1 MEKLIK
7 FNGIPLSPKTGIRN
21 IIFDTSRYSAGME
34 AIRGFGTVMSESNL
48 ANIET
53 VNLHFVLRTE
63 ELANLAY
70 IYSLFRT
77 LGVLVVEND
86 YLLDKLGSSL
96 ANSLAEDRMVLHD
109 KVVDKIYGTNTSSEE
124 RFSKIHKRF
133 KSLCMVLDN
142 LSIKSKVNTAD
153 GYDVNMN
160 LSLYKNSFT
169 EEEQKKYMKVFELWL
184 EKTGFDKIKDE
195 IAEQTNKL
203 GNTSIGIDLKYYNVE
218 ALNTIYKNNLITSEF
233 KAFRLQQDAD
243 LKEKVIADE
252 SADNI
257 KKRTT
262 ENKIGL
268 EDEDFN
274 NEDFL
279 SRKLESVTTTI
290 KIPNNCVM
298 EIELITNN
306 NIANIPIKGNSLMEK
321 SIIGLGK
328 TNFSCKLLFKEEEE
342 LSLVQQL
349 KTISDKNII
358 GHKLQIEHPLIQL
371 FDFYS
376 GDILNMSFNSLENQH
391 GIVVTMVFNI
401 NGYRYERESLINN
414 SDSIGDMVFKKK
426 SKNDKLFGSWLE
438 IFNNYLNITKENILN
453 AKIEVPYVSKIGDTT
468 DAINKAKNIE
478 SKIFLNKKISDIT
491 NSFYNSYSWFG
502 KVFPKEIDNLKISDF
517 IKSYST
523 QFTNAYGNLFYA
535 LLELRSVPDNL
546 NVQNKI
552 ESVINYT
559 INPQEG
565 YSNREKITSNL
576 EISTQDI
583 VYGLLNDK
591 AIFKQLIL
599 SDMNSMYNLM
609 NFFDASYFVYKFTK
623 NKYLKKPYRI
633 SNSDK
638 INLSY
643 LEEIVRPIT
652 TEMFN
657 DKINGETG
665 LNKIKRKIFEEFFLR
680 IVDLIE
686 FIDMSGN
693 IELMSQKGTFKYHTC
708 MSFIQKCAG
717 EIINSFL
724 SVLSDGKFIKRITEE
739 IFYDTS
745 EITPSM
751 REEIRLTIK
760 KIKNEYEAYYKNNKK
775 NIEFEIYN
783 IFLLRL
789 TCFNLTENKKGS
801 LDKLTKNEMLN
812 DLLKG
817 TVLCTPML
825 LKSDDRTDTFGLC
838 AETCFGFLGQA
849 ISSYNFKLDSEKLF
863 WQSELKQ
870 QYGNNVDVYNT
881 DCVYIMRTKYED
893 LGEQKGQIIGDL
905 AKKDIDYLYGE
916 RIPRLSL
923 FSLTGRIF
931 YETEM
936 LEGNNNILSLVEQ
949 ERGSF
954 FRDEK
959 YNDIKLDPH
968 KEDSVEY
975 FIPKTN
981 IGNIHIPSDN
991 KQKFTTEFD
1000 IGETKETKIN
1010 TLMKARIIANNDP
1023 FNSLLSINKAV
1034 CDNIDTLFP
1043 DYVIVVNVKEAVEDE
1058 TNEYYVQLKNITSV
1072 SISKNPKTK
1081 IKTANFTISMS
1092 SKGFYNFNM
1101 NDGAFSIKSMQD
1113 GKIRGFIIKPGCEV
1127 RIMLGYNFNNSYSI
1141 FNGLVVGSQE
1151 IGNSLMITC
1160 ADFTSTL
1167 YNFIPGE
1174 EELTNESTLS
1184 NMLVTTAPNENEAE
1198 HNGNDNRHSFS
1209 DKKATNK
1216 DESLTSKIKRF
1227 FKKDNDETPEEN
1239 DFLEA
1244 LRNKKAGI
1252 NNPNMHMFEAYGEER
1267 IDTLAQLGSASY
1279 SAATQI
1285 MLVKMG
1291 YKYRPYFENVFKEE
1305 SLNRDLNYLATN
1317 FQNKIDLT
1325 KAFGSGKQNFEVVGN
1340 SIVNIYDVDLDY
1352 EAYGYVNLN
1361 HSNTISHEGE
1371 TEGPNYRK
1379 SYKVVANNLNPG
1391 EKREYMLQPCQPL
1404 VPSEDYFNNNGSG
1417 AWFGVKRNHKLGFH
1431 AGADYSHVKA
1441 EPSKNVYSVAD
1452 GTVIFVH
1459 KYGDNL
1465 AGNRVRIKH
1474 DDGIITTAYYHLDS
1488 YNVKIGDKV
1497 KKGQVI
1503 GKIGGSGL
1511 KIDSWGKHLHFEV
1524 HVKKTP
1530 ETLKF
1535 FKEQLK
1541 LNKPG
1546 HYIRVLN
1553 KSSDEFYVNP
1563 ELFLK
1568 GQFGIVS
1575 QDTGGTTSSSSYK
1588 GQKGKNQFTVDF
1600 DAANKDYME
1609 YTVNKL
1615 KSLEGFAKKYYTDK
1629 SGKIVGESIGHG
1641 FFDAGVMS
1649 IESIVPKWEYLAYKT
1664 NDPNKRL
1671 EMSESRADEI
1681 LRKGLEYYEN
1691 DIRRRYKGYDNLK
1704 PNEKA
1709 ALLDLAWKYSPG
1721 NKKFRYV
1728 YNFVAQGRIEDAV
1741 KFLLDEE
1748 DGYYVYDEKHRVI
1761 EGLVKRRDYVIETL
1775 RGR

>member
-53 VNLHFVLRTE
+53 VNLHFVLKTE

-109 KVVDKIYGTNTSSEE
+109 KVVDKINGTDTSSEE

-169 EEEQKKYMKVFELWL
+169 EEEQVKYMKVFELWL
-184 EKTGFDKIKDE
+184 EKTGFNKIKDE

-203 GNTSIGIDLKYYNVE
+203 GNTSVGIDLKYYNVE
-218 ALNTIYKNNLITSEF
+218 ALNAIYKNNLITSEF
-233 KAFRLQQDAD
+233 KSFRLQQDAD
-243 LKEKVIADE
+243 LKEKVRTDE

-438 IFNNYLNITKENILN
+438 IYNNYLNITKENLT
-453 AKIEVPYVSKIGDTT
+453 AIEITQTNDFKGVE
-468 DAINKAKNIE
+468 INVNKNN
-478 SKIFLNKKISDIT
+478 FLYKKISEIM
-491 NSFYNSYSWFG
+491 NSYYNSYSWIG
-502 KVFPKEIDNLKISDF
+502 KVFPKEISHLTVMDF
-517 IKSYST
+517 ILSYST
-523 QFTNAYGNLFYA
+523 QFTNAYYKIFNLKTGVNESLNLRNDIDSKIKNEIFEKRYDSNFHSYFYFFNDQNF
-535 LLELRSVPDNL
+535 LNNILNQRSV
-546 NVQNKI
+546 
-552 ESVINYT
+552 S
-559 INPQEG
+559 
-565 YSNREKITSNL
+565 
-576 EISTQDI
+576 
-583 VYGLLNDK
+583 
-591 AIFKQLIL
+591 KQLNL
-599 SDMNSMYNLM
+599 SDMNAMYNIM
-609 NFFDASYFVYKFTK
+609 NYFDAAFLTQ
-623 NKYLKKPYRI
+623 KYLRKSPFNPRIGKK
-633 SNSDK
+633 NSES
-638 INLSY
+638 IEPSF
-643 LEEIVRPIT
+643 LENIIRPIT

-657 DKINGETG
+657 DKITG
-665 LNKIKRKIFEEFFLR
+665 NSLDNRIYRKIYEEFFLR
-680 IVDLIE
+680 MISI
-686 FIDMSGN
+686 IDVLDINEN
-693 IELMSQKGTFKYHTC
+693 IEIISQKGTFKYHSC
-708 MSFIQKCAG
+708 MNFIQKCAG
-717 EIINSFL
+717 ALIQIFNG
-724 SVLSDGKFIKRITEE
+724 VLSDGKFIKRITEE
-739 IFYDTS
+739 VFFDEK

-751 REEIRLTIK
+751 REAVRL
-760 KIKNEYEAYYKNNKK
+760 KIKEISKEIDYYYKNNNK
-775 NIEFEIYN
+775 NIEFTLYN

-789 TCFNLTENKKGS
+789 TCFNLTENKYGS
-801 LDKLTKNEMLN
+801 IDKIAKNEMLN

-817 TVLCTPML
+817 TVLCAPML
-825 LKSDDRTDTFGLC
+825 IKMDNRTDTFGLC
-838 AETCFGFLGQA
+838 VETCFGFLGQA
-849 ISSYNFKLDSEKLF
+849 ISDYNFKLDSEKLF
-863 WQSELKQ
+863 WFSELKQ
-870 QYGNNVDVYNT
+870 QYGNNVDIYNT

-916 RIPRLSL
+916 KIPRLSL

-931 YETEM
+931 YETEI

-1058 TNEYYVQLKNITSV
+1058 TNEYYVQLKNITSI

-1092 SKGFYNFNM
+1092 SKGFYNFNL

-1209 DKKATNK
+1209 DKKATGK
-1216 DESLTSKIKRF
+1216 DESLFSSK
-1227 FKKDNDETPEEN
+1227 DEN

-1340 SIVNIYDVDLDY
+1340 SIINIYDVDLDY

-1431 AGADYSHVKA
+1431 AGADYSYVKA
-1441 EPSKNVYSVAD
+1441 EASKNVYSVAD

>member
-109 KVVDKIYGTNTSSEE
+109 KVVDKINGTNTSSEE

-169 EEEQKKYMKVFELWL
+169 EEEQVKYMKVFELWL

-218 ALNTIYKNNLITSEF
+218 ALNAIYKNNLITSEF
-233 KAFRLQQDAD
+233 KSFRLQQDAD
-243 LKEKVIADE
+243 LKEKVRTDE

-279 SRKLESVTTTI
+279 SKKLESVTTTI
-290 KIPNNCVM
+290 KIPNNCIM

-438 IFNNYLNITKENILN
+438 IYNNYLNITKENLT
-453 AKIEVPYVSKIGDTT
+453 AIEITQTNDFKGVE
-468 DAINKAKNIE
+468 INVNKNN
-478 SKIFLNKKISDIT
+478 FLYKKISEIM
-491 NSFYNSYSWFG
+491 NSYYNSYSWIG
-502 KVFPKEIDNLKISDF
+502 KVFPKEISHLTVMDF
-517 IKSYST
+517 ILSYST
-523 QFTNAYGNLFYA
+523 QFTNAYYKIFNLKTGVNEN
-535 LLELRSVPDNL
+535 LNLRSEIDSKIKNEIYEKRYDSSFNVAFYYFDDQKFL
-546 NVQNKI
+546 NGILNQK
-552 ESVINYT
+552 S
-559 INPQEG
+559 
-565 YSNREKITSNL
+565 
-576 EISTQDI
+576 IS
-583 VYGLLNDK
+583 
-591 AIFKQLIL
+591 KQLNL
-599 SDMNSMYNLM
+599 SDMNAMYNIM
-609 NFFDASYFVYKFTK
+609 NYFDAAFLTRKS
-623 NKYLKKPYRI
+623 LKKAYVNPRI
-633 SNSDK
+633 GKKNSES
-638 INLSY
+638 IEPSF
-643 LEEIVRPIT
+643 LENVIRPIT

-657 DKINGETG
+657 DKINGNS
-665 LNKIKRKIFEEFFLR
+665 LDNRIYRKIFEEFFLR
-680 IVDLIE
+680 MISI
-686 FIDMSGN
+686 IDVLDINEN
-693 IELMSQKGTFKYHTC
+693 IEIISQKGTFKYYSC
-708 MSFIQKCAG
+708 MNFIQKCASALIQIFNG
-717 EIINSFL
+717 
-724 SVLSDGKFIKRITEE
+724 VLSDGKFIKRITEE
-739 IFYDTS
+739 VFYDEK

-751 REEIRLTIK
+751 RETVRL
-760 KIKNEYEAYYKNNKK
+760 KIKEISKEIDYYYKNNNK
-775 NIEFEIYN
+775 NIEFTLYN

-789 TCFNLTENKKGS
+789 TCFNLTENKYGS
-801 LDKLTKNEMLN
+801 IDKIAKNEMLN

-817 TVLCTPML
+817 TVLCAPML
-825 LKSDDRTDTFGLC
+825 IKMDNRTDTFGLC

-849 ISSYNFKLDSEKLF
+849 ISDYNFKLDSEKLF
-863 WQSELKQ
+863 WFSELKQ
-870 QYGNNVDVYNT
+870 QYGNNVDVYNS
-881 DCVYIMRTKYED
+881 DCVYVMRTKYED

-916 RIPRLSL
+916 KIPRLSL

-931 YETEM
+931 YETEI
-936 LEGNNNILSLVEQ
+936 LEGNNGIISLVEQ

-1043 DYVIVVNVKEAVEDE
+1043 DYVIVVNVKETIEDE

-1216 DESLTSKIKRF
+1216 DESLISKVKRF
-1227 FKKDNDETPEEN
+1227 FKKNTDETPEEN

-1291 YKYRPYFENVFKEE
+1291 YKCRPYFENVFKEE

-1340 SIVNIYDVDLDY
+1340 SIINIYDVDLDY

-1361 HSNTISHEGE
+1361 HSNTISHESE
-1371 TEGPNYRK
+1371 EAEGPNYRK
-1379 SYKVVANNLNPG
+1379 SYKVVENNLNPG

-1404 VPSEDYFNNNGSG
+1404 VPSEDYFNNDGSG

-1431 AGADYSHVKA
+1431 AGADYSWVKA

-1488 YNVKIGDKV
+1488 YNVSVGNKV

-1503 GKIGGSGL
+1503 GKIGGSGY
-1511 KIDSWGKHLHFEV
+1511 KINSWGKHLHFEV

-1575 QDTGGTTSSSSYK
+1575 QDNGIPSTSASSYK
-1588 GQKGKNQFTVDF
+1588 GQKGTNQFTVDF

-1609 YTVNKL
+1609 YTVEKL

-1629 SGKIVGESIGHG
+1629 SGKIVGESIGYG

-1649 IESIVPKWEYLAYKT
+1649 VESIVPKWEYLAYKT

-1671 EMSESRADEI
+1671 EMSTSRADEI
-1681 LRKGLEYYEN
+1681 LRKGLEHYEN

-1721 NKKFRYV
+1721 NKKFRTV
-1728 YNFVAQGRIEDAV
+1728 YNFVAKGRIEDAV
-1741 KFLLDEE
+1741 NFLLDEE
-1748 DGYYVYDEKHRVI
+1748 DGYYVYDDKNKVI

>member
-109 KVVDKIYGTNTSSEE
+109 KVVDKINGTNTSSEE

-169 EEEQKKYMKVFELWL
+169 EEEQVKYMKVFELWL
-184 EKTGFDKIKDE
+184 EKTGFNKIKDE

-203 GNTSIGIDLKYYNVE
+203 GNTSVGIDLKYYNVE
-218 ALNTIYKNNLITSEF
+218 ALNAIYKNNLITSEF
-233 KAFRLQQDAD
+233 KSFRLQQDAD
-243 LKEKVIADE
+243 LKEKVRTDE

-290 KIPNNCVM
+290 KIPNNCIM

-401 NGYRYERESLINN
+401 NSYRYERESLINN

-438 IFNNYLNITKENILN
+438 IYNNYLNITKENLT
-453 AKIEVPYVSKIGDTT
+453 AIEITQTNDFKGVE
-468 DAINKAKNIE
+468 INVNKNN
-478 SKIFLNKKISDIT
+478 FLYKKISEIM
-491 NSFYNSYSWFG
+491 NSYYNSYSWIG
-502 KVFPKEIDNLKISDF
+502 KVFPKEISHLTVMDF
-517 IKSYST
+517 ILSYST
-523 QFTNAYGNLFYA
+523 QFTNAYYKIFNLKTGVNESLNLRNDIDSKIKNEIFEKRYDSNFHSYFYFFNDQNF
-535 LLELRSVPDNL
+535 LNNILNQRSV
-546 NVQNKI
+546 
-552 ESVINYT
+552 S
-559 INPQEG
+559 
-565 YSNREKITSNL
+565 
-576 EISTQDI
+576 
-583 VYGLLNDK
+583 
-591 AIFKQLIL
+591 KQLNL
-599 SDMNSMYNLM
+599 SDMNAMYNIM
-609 NFFDASYFVYKFTK
+609 NYFDAAFLTQ
-623 NKYLKKPYRI
+623 KYLRKSPFNPRIGKK
-633 SNSDK
+633 NSES
-638 INLSY
+638 IEPSF
-643 LEEIVRPIT
+643 LENIIRPIT

-657 DKINGETG
+657 DKITG
-665 LNKIKRKIFEEFFLR
+665 NSLDNRIYRKIYEEFFLR
-680 IVDLIE
+680 MISIINVLDINE
-686 FIDMSGN
+686 N
-693 IELMSQKGTFKYHTC
+693 IEIISQKGTFKYHSC
-708 MSFIQKCAG
+708 MNFIQKCAG
-717 EIINSFL
+717 ALIQIFNG
-724 SVLSDGKFIKRITEE
+724 VLSDGKFIKRITEE
-739 IFYDTS
+739 VFFDEK

-751 REEIRLTIK
+751 REAVRL
-760 KIKNEYEAYYKNNKK
+760 KIKEISKEIDYYYKNNNK
-775 NIEFEIYN
+775 NIEFTLYN

-789 TCFNLTENKKGS
+789 TCFNLTENKYGS
-801 LDKLTKNEMLN
+801 IDKIAKNEMLN

-817 TVLCTPML
+817 TVLCSPML
-825 LKSDDRTDTFGLC
+825 IKMDNRTDTFGLC
-838 AETCFGFLGQA
+838 VETCFGFLGQA
-849 ISSYNFKLDSEKLF
+849 ISDYNFKLDSEKLF
-863 WQSELKQ
+863 WFSELKQ
-870 QYGNNVDVYNT
+870 QYGNNVDIYNT

-905 AKKDIDYLYGE
+905 AKKDIDYLYRE

-931 YETEM
+931 YETEI

-1043 DYVIVVNVKEAVEDE
+1043 DYVIVVNVKETIEDE

-1092 SKGFYNFNM
+1092 SKGFYNFNL

-1340 SIVNIYDVDLDY
+1340 SIINIYDVDLDY

-1361 HSNTISHEGE
+1361 HSNTISHESE
-1371 TEGPNYRK
+1371 EVEGPNYRK
-1379 SYKVVANNLNPG
+1379 SYKVVENNLNPG

-1404 VPSEDYFNNNGSG
+1404 VPSENYFNNNGSG

-1431 AGADYSHVKA
+1431 AGADYSYVKA

-1488 YNVKIGDKV
+1488 YNVSVGSRV

-1575 QDTGGTTSSSSYK
+1575 QDNGIPSTSASSYK

-1600 DAANKDYME
+1600 DAANRDYME
-1609 YTVNKL
+1609 YTVEKL

-1629 SGKIVGESIGHG
+1629 SGKIVGESIGYG

-1649 IESIVPKWEYLAYKT
+1649 VESIVPKWEYLAYKT

-1671 EMSESRADEI
+1671 EMSTSRADEI
-1681 LRKGLEYYEN
+1681 LRKGLEHYEK

-1728 YNFVAQGRIEDAV
+1728 YNFVAQGKIEDAV

>member
-169 EEEQKKYMKVFELWL
+169 EEEQAKYMKVFKLWL

-218 ALNTIYKNNLITSEF
+218 ALNAIYKNNLITSEF
-233 KAFRLQQDAD
+233 KSFRLQQDAD
-243 LKEKVIADE
+243 LKEKVRTDE

-438 IFNNYLNITKENILN
+438 IYNNYLNITKENLTALEITPKDN
-453 AKIEVPYVSKIGDTT
+453 YTSFEVKT
-468 DAINKAKNIE
+468 NKNN
-478 SKIFLNKKISDIT
+478 FLYKKISEIM
-491 NSFYNSYSWFG
+491 NSYYNSYSWIG
-502 KVFPKEIDNLKISDF
+502 KIFPKEISHLTVMDF
-517 IKSYST
+517 ILSYST
-523 QFTNAYGNLFYA
+523 QFTNAHYKIFNLKTGVNEN
-535 LLELRSVPDNL
+535 LNLRSEIDSKIKNEIYEKRYDSSFNAAFYYFDDQKFL
-546 NVQNKI
+546 NGILNQR
-552 ESVINYT
+552 S
-559 INPQEG
+559 
-565 YSNREKITSNL
+565 
-576 EISTQDI
+576 IS
-583 VYGLLNDK
+583 
-591 AIFKQLIL
+591 KQLNL
-599 SDMNSMYNLM
+599 SDMNAMYNIM
-609 NFFDASYFVYKFTK
+609 NYFDAALLTRKS
-623 NKYLKKPYRI
+623 LKKAYVNPRI
-633 SNSDK
+633 GKKNSES
-638 INLSY
+638 IEPSF
-643 LEEIVRPIT
+643 LENVIRPIT

-657 DKINGETG
+657 DKINGNS
-665 LNKIKRKIFEEFFLR
+665 LDNRIYRKIFEEFFLR
-680 IVDLIE
+680 MISI
-686 FIDMSGN
+686 IDVLDINEN
-693 IELMSQKGTFKYHTC
+693 IEIISQKGTFKYHSC
-708 MSFIQKCAG
+708 MNFIQKCAG
-717 EIINSFL
+717 ALIQIFNG
-724 SVLSDGKFIKRITEE
+724 VLSDGKFIKRITEE
-739 IFYDTS
+739 VFFDEK

-751 REEIRLTIK
+751 REAVRL
-760 KIKNEYEAYYKNNKK
+760 KIKEISKEIDYYYKNNNK
-775 NIEFEIYN
+775 NIEFTLYN

-789 TCFNLTENKKGS
+789 TCFNLTENKYGS
-801 LDKLTKNEMLN
+801 IDKIAKNEMLN

-817 TVLCTPML
+817 TVLCAPML
-825 LKSDDRTDTFGLC
+825 IKMDNRTDTFGLC
-838 AETCFGFLGQA
+838 VETCFGFLGQA
-849 ISSYNFKLDSEKLF
+849 ISDYNFKLDSEKLF
-863 WQSELKQ
+863 WFSELKQ
-870 QYGNNVDVYNT
+870 QYGNNVDIYNS
-881 DCVYIMRTKYED
+881 DCVYVMRTKYED

-916 RIPRLSL
+916 KIPRLSL

-931 YETEM
+931 YETEI
-936 LEGNNNILSLVEQ
+936 LEGNNSIISLVEQ

-968 KEDSVEY
+968 QEDSVEY

-1023 FNSLLSINKAV
+1023 FNSLLSINKTV
-1034 CDNIDTLFP
+1034 CENIDTLFP
-1043 DYVIVVNVKEAVEDE
+1043 DYVIVVNVKETIEDE

-1092 SKGFYNFNM
+1092 SKGFYNFNL

-1184 NMLVTTAPNENEAE
+1184 NMLVTTAPNENETE

-1216 DESLTSKIKRF
+1216 DESLFSSK
-1227 FKKDNDETPEEN
+1227 DEN

-1340 SIVNIYDVDLDY
+1340 SIINIYDVDLDY

-1361 HSNTISHEGE
+1361 HSNTISHESE
-1371 TEGPNYRK
+1371 EAEGPNYRK
-1379 SYKVVANNLNPG
+1379 SYKVVENNLNPG

-1404 VPSEDYFNNNGSG
+1404 VPSEDHFNNNGKG
-1417 AWFGVKRNHKLGFH
+1417 AWFGVKRNHSLGFH
-1431 AGADYSHVKA
+1431 AGADYRYSSA

-1452 GTVIFVH
+1452 GIVIFVH
-1459 KYGDNL
+1459 KYGDNG

-1488 YNVKIGDKV
+1488 YNVSIGNKV

-1511 KIDSWGKHLHFEV
+1511 KMDSWAKHLHFEV

-1546 HYIRVLN
+1546 HFIRVLN

-1575 QDTGGTTSSSSYK
+1575 QDNGGTTSTSSYK

-1600 DAANKDYME
+1600 DAANRDYMG
-1609 YTVNKL
+1609 YTVEKL

-1629 SGKIVGESIGHG
+1629 SGKIVGESIGYG

-1649 IESIVPKWEYLAYKT
+1649 VESIVPKWEYLAYKT
-1664 NDPNKRL
+1664 EDPNKRL
-1671 EMSESRADEI
+1671 EMSTSRANEI
-1681 LRKGLEYYEN
+1681 LRKGLEHYEN

-1704 PNEKA
+1704 PNEKV

-1721 NKKFRYV
+1721 NKKFRTV
-1728 YNFVAQGRIEDAV
+1728 YNFVVQGRIEDAV
-1741 KFLLDEE
+1741 NFLLDKE
-1748 DGYYVYDEKHRVI
+1748 DGYYVYDDKHKEI

>member
-109 KVVDKIYGTNTSSEE
+109 KVVDKINGTNTSSEE
-124 RFSKIHKRF
+124 RFSKIHKSF

-169 EEEQKKYMKVFELWL
+169 EEEQVKYMKVFELWL
-184 EKTGFDKIKDE
+184 EKTGFNKIKDE

-203 GNTSIGIDLKYYNVE
+203 GNTSVGIDLKYYNVE
-218 ALNTIYKNNLITSEF
+218 ALNAIYKNNLITSEF
-233 KAFRLQQDAD
+233 KSFRLQQDAD
-243 LKEKVIADE
+243 LKEKVRTDE

-268 EDEDFN
+268 KDEDFN

-279 SRKLESVTTTI
+279 SKKLESVTTTI
-290 KIPNNCVM
+290 KIPNNCIM

-438 IFNNYLNITKENILN
+438 IYNNYLNITKENLT
-453 AKIEVPYVSKIGDTT
+453 AIEITQTNDFKGVE
-468 DAINKAKNIE
+468 INVNKNN
-478 SKIFLNKKISDIT
+478 FLYKKISEIM
-491 NSFYNSYSWFG
+491 NSYYNSYSWIG
-502 KVFPKEIDNLKISDF
+502 KVFPKEISHLTVMDF
-517 IKSYST
+517 ILSYST
-523 QFTNAYGNLFYA
+523 QFTNAYYKIFNLKTGVNESLNLRNDIDSKIKNEIFEKRYDSNFHSYFYFFNDQNF
-535 LLELRSVPDNL
+535 LNNILNQRS
-546 NVQNKI
+546 
-552 ESVINYT
+552 
-559 INPQEG
+559 
-565 YSNREKITSNL
+565 
-576 EISTQDI
+576 IS
-583 VYGLLNDK
+583 
-591 AIFKQLIL
+591 KQLNL
-599 SDMNSMYNLM
+599 SDMNAMYNIM
-609 NFFDASYFVYKFTK
+609 NYFDAAFLTQ
-623 NKYLKKPYRI
+623 KYLRKSPFNPRIGKK
-633 SNSDK
+633 NSES
-638 INLSY
+638 IEPSF
-643 LEEIVRPIT
+643 LENIIRPIT

-657 DKINGETG
+657 DKITG
-665 LNKIKRKIFEEFFLR
+665 NSLDNRIYRKIYEEFFLR
-680 IVDLIE
+680 MISIINVLDINE
-686 FIDMSGN
+686 N
-693 IELMSQKGTFKYHTC
+693 IEIISQKGTFKYHSC
-708 MSFIQKCAG
+708 INFIQKCAG
-717 EIINSFL
+717 ALIQIFNG
-724 SVLSDGKFIKRITEE
+724 VLSDGKFIKRITEE
-739 IFYDTS
+739 VFFDEK

-751 REEIRLTIK
+751 RESVRLKTKEISKEID
-760 KIKNEYEAYYKNNKK
+760 YYYKNNNK
-775 NIEFEIYN
+775 NIEFTLYN

-789 TCFNLTENKKGS
+789 TCFNLTENKYGS
-801 LDKLTKNEMLN
+801 IDKIAKNEMLN

-817 TVLCTPML
+817 TVLCAPML
-825 LKSDDRTDTFGLC
+825 IKMDNRTDTFGLC
-838 AETCFGFLGQA
+838 VETCFGFLGQA
-849 ISSYNFKLDSEKLF
+849 ISDYNFKLDSEKLF
-863 WQSELKQ
+863 WFSELKQ
-870 QYGNNVDVYNT
+870 QYGNNVDIYNS
-881 DCVYIMRTKYED
+881 DCVYVMRTKYED

-916 RIPRLSL
+916 KIPRLSL

-931 YETEM
+931 YETEI

-1058 TNEYYVQLKNITSV
+1058 TNEYYVQLKNITSI

-1184 NMLVTTAPNENEAE
+1184 NMIVTTAPNENEAE

-1216 DESLTSKIKRF
+1216 DESIFSSK
-1227 FKKDNDETPEEN
+1227 DEN

-1340 SIVNIYDVDLDY
+1340 SIINIYDVDLDY

-1361 HSNTISHEGE
+1361 HSNTISHESDE
-1371 TEGPNYRK
+1371 VEGPNYRK

-1748 DGYYVYDEKHRVI
+1748 NGYYVYDDKHEVI

>member
-1 MEKLIK
+1 M
-7 FNGIPLSPKTGIRN
+7 
-21 IIFDTSRYSAGME
+21 
-34 AIRGFGTVMSESNL
+34 
-48 ANIET
+48 
-53 VNLHFVLRTE
+53 
-63 ELANLAY
+63 
-70 IYSLFRT
+70 
-77 LGVLVVEND
+77 
-86 YLLDKLGSSL
+86 
-96 ANSLAEDRMVLHD
+96 NS
-109 KVVDKIYGTNTSSEE
+109 Y
-124 RFSKIHKRF
+124 
-133 KSLCMVLDN
+133 
-142 LSIKSKVNTAD
+142 
-153 GYDVNMN
+153 
-160 LSLYKNSFT
+160 
-169 EEEQKKYMKVFELWL
+169 
-184 EKTGFDKIKDE
+184 
-195 IAEQTNKL
+195 
-203 GNTSIGIDLKYYNVE
+203 
-218 ALNTIYKNNLITSEF
+218 
-233 KAFRLQQDAD
+233 
-243 LKEKVIADE
+243 
-252 SADNI
+252 
-257 KKRTT
+257 
-262 ENKIGL
+262 
-268 EDEDFN
+268 
-274 NEDFL
+274 
-279 SRKLESVTTTI
+279 
-290 KIPNNCVM
+290 
-298 EIELITNN
+298 
-306 NIANIPIKGNSLMEK
+306 
-321 SIIGLGK
+321 
-328 TNFSCKLLFKEEEE
+328 
-342 LSLVQQL
+342 
-349 KTISDKNII
+349 
-358 GHKLQIEHPLIQL
+358 
-371 FDFYS
+371 
-376 GDILNMSFNSLENQH
+376 
-391 GIVVTMVFNI
+391 
-401 NGYRYERESLINN
+401 
-414 SDSIGDMVFKKK
+414 
-426 SKNDKLFGSWLE
+426 
-438 IFNNYLNITKENILN
+438 
-453 AKIEVPYVSKIGDTT
+453 
-468 DAINKAKNIE
+468 
-478 SKIFLNKKISDIT
+478 
-491 NSFYNSYSWFG
+491 YNSYNWIG
-502 KVFPKEIDNLKISDF
+502 KIFPKEISHLTVMDF
-517 IKSYST
+517 ILSYST
-523 QFTNAYGNLFYA
+523 QFTNAYYKIFNLKTGVNEN
-535 LLELRSVPDNL
+535 LNLRSEIE
-546 NVQNKI
+546 NKI
-552 ESVINYT
+552 KNEVFEKRYD
-559 INPQEG
+559 
-565 YSNREKITSNL
+565 SNFNVMFYYFDDQKF
-576 EISTQDI
+576 
-583 VYGLLNDK
+583 LND
-591 AIFKQLIL
+591 ILNQRSISKQLNL
-599 SDMNSMYNLM
+599 SDMNSMYNIM
-609 NFFDASYFVYKFTK
+609 NYFDAAFLTRKT
-623 NKYLKKPYRI
+623 LKKSYINPRI
-633 SNSDK
+633 GKKNSES
-638 INLSY
+638 IEPSF
-643 LEEIVRPIT
+643 LENVVRPIT

-657 DKINGETG
+657 DKINGNS
-665 LNKIKRKIFEEFFLR
+665 LDNRIYRKIYEEFFLR
-680 IVDLIE
+680 MISIINVLDINE
-686 FIDMSGN
+686 N
-693 IELMSQKGTFKYHTC
+693 IEIISQKGTFKYHSC
-708 MSFIQKCAG
+708 MKFIQKCAG
-717 EIINSFL
+717 ALIQIFNG
-724 SVLSDGKFIKRITEE
+724 VLSDGKFIKRITEE
-739 IFYDTS
+739 VFFD
-745 EITPSM
+745 EEKITPSM
-751 REEIRLTIK
+751 RETVRTRIKEISK
-760 KIKNEYEAYYKNNKK
+760 EFSYYYKNNNK
-775 NIEFEIYN
+775 NIEFTLYN

-789 TCFNLTENKKGS
+789 TCFNLTENKYGAI
-801 LDKLTKNEMLN
+801 DKITKNEMLN

-825 LKSDDRTDTFGLC
+825 LKSDSRTDTFGLC
-838 AETCFGFLGQA
+838 VETCFGFLGQA
-849 ISSYNFKLDSEKLF
+849 ISDYNFKLDSEKLF
-863 WQSELKQ
+863 WFSELKQ
-870 QYGNNVDVYNT
+870 QYGNNVDVYNS
-881 DCVYIMRTKYED
+881 DCVYVMRTKYED

-916 RIPRLSL
+916 KIPRLSL

-931 YETEM
+931 YETEI

-1010 TLMKARIIANNDP
+1010 TLMKARIISNNDP

-1043 DYVIVVNVKEAVEDE
+1043 DYVIVVNVKETIEDE
-1058 TNEYYVQLKNITSV
+1058 TNEYYVQLKNITSI

-1081 IKTANFTISMS
+1081 IKTANFTISMA

-1101 NDGAFSIKSMQD
+1101 NDGAFSIKTMQD

-1151 IGNSLMITC
+1151 VGNSLMITC
-1160 ADFTSTL
+1160 ADFASTL

-1216 DESLTSKIKRF
+1216 DESFLSKVNRF
-1227 FKKDNDETPEEN
+1227 FKKNTDEVPEEN

-1279 SAATQI
+1279 SAASQI

-1340 SIVNIYDVDLDY
+1340 SIINIYDVDLDY

-1361 HSNTISHEGE
+1361 HSNTISHEKE

-1404 VPSEDYFNNNGSG
+1404 VPSEDHFNNNGKG
-1417 AWFGVKRNHKLGFH
+1417 AWFGVKRNHSLGFH
-1431 AGADYSHVKA
+1431 AGADYKYSSA
-1441 EPSKNVYSVAD
+1441 ESSKNVYSVAD

-1459 KYGDNL
+1459 KYGDNG

-1474 DDGIITTAYYHLDS
+1474 DDGIVTTAYYHLDS
-1488 YNVKIGDKV
+1488 YNVSVGNKV

-1503 GKIGGSGL
+1503 GKIGGSGF
-1511 KIDSWGKHLHFEV
+1511 KIDSWAKHLHFEV
-1524 HVKKTP
+1524 HVKKTT

-1568 GQFGIVS
+1568 GQFSIVS
-1575 QDTGGTTSSSSYK
+1575 QNTGGSSSSYK

-1600 DAANKDYME
+1600 DAADKDYME

-1615 KSLEGFAKKYYTDK
+1615 KNLEGFAKKYYTDK

-1649 IESIVPKWEYLAYKT
+1649 VESIVPKWEYLAYKT
-1664 NDPNKRL
+1664 KDPNTRL

-1721 NKKFRYV
+1721 NKKFRYI
-1728 YNFVAQGRIEDAV
+1728 YNFVVQGRIEDAV
-1741 KFLLDEE
+1741 KFLLDPE
-1748 DGYYVYDEKHRVI
+1748 DGYYVYDDKHNVI

>member
-169 EEEQKKYMKVFELWL
+169 EEEQVKYMKVFELWL

-218 ALNTIYKNNLITSEF
+218 ALNAIYKNNLITSEF

-243 LKEKVIADE
+243 LKEKVRTDE

-290 KIPNNCVM
+290 KIPNNCIM

-401 NGYRYERESLINN
+401 NSYRYERESLINN

-438 IFNNYLNITKENILN
+438 IYNNYLNITKENLT
-453 AKIEVPYVSKIGDTT
+453 AIEITQTNDFKGVE
-468 DAINKAKNIE
+468 INVNKNN
-478 SKIFLNKKISDIT
+478 FLYKKISEIM
-491 NSFYNSYSWFG
+491 NSYYNSYSWIG
-502 KVFPKEIDNLKISDF
+502 KVFPKEISHLTVMDF
-517 IKSYST
+517 ILSYST
-523 QFTNAYGNLFYA
+523 QFTNAYYKIFNLKTGVNEN
-535 LLELRSVPDNL
+535 LNLRSEIDS
-546 NVQNKI
+546 KI
-552 ESVINYT
+552 KNEIY
-559 INPQEG
+559 
-565 YSNREKITSNL
+565 EKRYDSSFNAAFYYFDD
-576 EISTQDI
+576 QKF
-583 VYGLLNDK
+583 LND
-591 AIFKQLIL
+591 ILNQRSISKQLNL
-599 SDMNSMYNLM
+599 SDMNAMYNIM
-609 NFFDASYFVYKFTK
+609 NYFDAAFLTRKS
-623 NKYLKKPYRI
+623 LKKAYVNPRI
-633 SNSDK
+633 GKKNSES
-638 INLSY
+638 IEPSF
-643 LEEIVRPIT
+643 LENVIRPIT

-657 DKINGETG
+657 DKINGNS
-665 LNKIKRKIFEEFFLR
+665 LDNRIYRKIFEEFFLR
-680 IVDLIE
+680 MISI
-686 FIDMSGN
+686 IDVLDINEN
-693 IELMSQKGTFKYHTC
+693 IEIISQKGTFKYHSC
-708 MSFIQKCAG
+708 MNFIQKCAG
-717 EIINSFL
+717 ALIQIFNG
-724 SVLSDGKFIKRITEE
+724 VLSDGKFIKRITEE
-739 IFYDTS
+739 VFFDEK

-751 REEIRLTIK
+751 RESVRL
-760 KIKNEYEAYYKNNKK
+760 KIKEISKEIDYYYKNNNK
-775 NIEFEIYN
+775 NIEFTLYN

-789 TCFNLTENKKGS
+789 TCFNLTENKYGS
-801 LDKLTKNEMLN
+801 IDKIAKNEMLN

-817 TVLCTPML
+817 TVLCAPML
-825 LKSDDRTDTFGLC
+825 IKIDNRTDTFGLC
-838 AETCFGFLGQA
+838 VETCFGFLGQA
-849 ISSYNFKLDSEKLF
+849 ISDYNFKLDSEKLF
-863 WQSELKQ
+863 WFSELKQ
-870 QYGNNVDVYNT
+870 QYGNNVDIYNS
-881 DCVYIMRTKYED
+881 DCVYVMRTKYED

-916 RIPRLSL
+916 KIPRLSL

-931 YETEM
+931 YETEI
-936 LEGNNNILSLVEQ
+936 LEGNNSILSLVEQ

-1058 TNEYYVQLKNITSV
+1058 TNEYYVQLKNITSI

-1113 GKIRGFIIKPGCEV
+1113 GKIIGFIIKPGCEV

-1216 DESLTSKIKRF
+1216 DESLFSSK
-1227 FKKDNDETPEEN
+1227 DEN

-1244 LRNKKAGI
+1244 LRNKKSGI

-1340 SIVNIYDVDLDY
+1340 SIINIYDVDLDY

-1361 HSNTISHEGE
+1361 HSNTISHEAE

-1379 SYKVVANNLNPG
+1379 SYKVVENNLNPG
-1391 EKREYMLQPCQPL
+1391 EKREYILQPLKPTYISNP
-1404 VPSEDYFNNNGSG
+1404 VFNKEGG
-1417 AWFGVKRNHKLGFH
+1417 AHFGCLRKLKGTNKYGRFH
-1431 AGADYSHVKA
+1431 LGTDYSYNKLK
-1441 EPSKNVYSVAD
+1441 EDKKCYSITS
-1452 GTVIFVH
+1452 GTVIEAGVSSH
-1459 KYGDNL
+1459 GYGNM
-1465 AGNRVRIKH
+1465 VIIKH
-1474 DDGIITTAYYHLDS
+1474 DDGIIKSAYAHLEK
-1488 YNVKIGDKV
+1488 VFVQTGQKIKSGTPLGIVGKTLSANG
-1497 KKGQVI
+1497 KTFEPKGMP
-1503 GKIGGSGL
+1503 
-1511 KIDSWGKHLHFEV
+1511 KHLHLEIR
-1524 HVKKTP
+1524 VKKTP
-1530 ETLKF
+1530 ETMKF
-1535 FKEQLK
+1535 FNEHFKK
-1541 LNKPG
+1541 NDYD
-1546 HYIRVLN
+1546 HYVEVLN
-1553 KSSDEFYVNP
+1553 VSSEEFYVNP

-1568 GQFGIVS
+1568 GQFSIVY
-1575 QDTGGTTSSSSYK
+1575 QDTGVVTSASSYK

-1600 DAANKDYME
+1600 DAANRDYME
-1609 YTVNKL
+1609 YTVEKL

-1629 SGKIVGESIGHG
+1629 SGKIVGESIGYG

-1649 IESIVPKWEYLAYKT
+1649 VESIVPKWEYLAYKT

-1671 EMSESRADEI
+1671 EMSTSRADEI
-1681 LRKGLEYYEN
+1681 LRKGLEHYEN

-1721 NKKFRYV
+1721 NKKFKYV
-1728 YNFVAQGRIEDAV
+1728 YNFVAQGKIEDAV

>member
-109 KVVDKIYGTNTSSEE
+109 KVVDKINGTNTSSEE

-203 GNTSIGIDLKYYNVE
+203 GNTSISIDLKYYNVE
-218 ALNTIYKNNLITSEF
+218 ALNAIYKNNLITSEF
-233 KAFRLQQDAD
+233 KSFRLQQDAD
-243 LKEKVIADE
+243 LKEKVRTDE

-279 SRKLESVTTTI
+279 SKKLESVTTTI
-290 KIPNNCVM
+290 KIPNNCIM

-414 SDSIGDMVFKKK
+414 SDSIGDMAFKKK

-438 IFNNYLNITKENILN
+438 IYNNYLNITKENLT
-453 AKIEVPYVSKIGDTT
+453 AIEITQTNDFKGVE
-468 DAINKAKNIE
+468 INVNKNN
-478 SKIFLNKKISDIT
+478 FLYKKISEIM
-491 NSFYNSYSWFG
+491 NSYYNSYSWIG
-502 KVFPKEIDNLKISDF
+502 KVFPKEISHLTVMDF
-517 IKSYST
+517 ILSYST
-523 QFTNAYGNLFYA
+523 QFTNAYYKIFNLKTGVNEN
-535 LLELRSVPDNL
+535 LNLRSEIDSKIKNEIYEKRYDSSFNVAFYYFDDQKFL
-546 NVQNKI
+546 NGILNQR
-552 ESVINYT
+552 S
-559 INPQEG
+559 
-565 YSNREKITSNL
+565 
-576 EISTQDI
+576 IS
-583 VYGLLNDK
+583 
-591 AIFKQLIL
+591 KQLNL
-599 SDMNSMYNLM
+599 SDMNAMYNIM
-609 NFFDASYFVYKFTK
+609 NYFDAAFLTRKS
-623 NKYLKKPYRI
+623 LKKAYVNPRI
-633 SNSDK
+633 GKKNSES
-638 INLSY
+638 IEPSF
-643 LEEIVRPIT
+643 LENVIRPIT

-657 DKINGETG
+657 DKINGNS
-665 LNKIKRKIFEEFFLR
+665 LDNRIYRKIFEEFFLR
-680 IVDLIE
+680 MISI
-686 FIDMSGN
+686 IDVLDINEN
-693 IELMSQKGTFKYHTC
+693 IEIISQKGTFKYYSC
-708 MSFIQKCAG
+708 MNFIQKCASALIQIFNG
-717 EIINSFL
+717 
-724 SVLSDGKFIKRITEE
+724 VLSDGKFIKRITEE
-739 IFYDTS
+739 VFYDEK

-751 REEIRLTIK
+751 RETVRL
-760 KIKNEYEAYYKNNKK
+760 KIKEISKEIDYYYKNNNK
-775 NIEFEIYN
+775 NIEFTLYN

-789 TCFNLTENKKGS
+789 TCFNLTENKYGS
-801 LDKLTKNEMLN
+801 IDKIAKNEMLN

-817 TVLCTPML
+817 TVLCAPML
-825 LKSDDRTDTFGLC
+825 IKMDNRTDTFGLC

-849 ISSYNFKLDSEKLF
+849 ISDYNFKLDSEKLF
-863 WQSELKQ
+863 WFSELKQ
-870 QYGNNVDVYNT
+870 QYGNNVDVYNS
-881 DCVYIMRTKYED
+881 DCVYVMRTKYED

-916 RIPRLSL
+916 KIPRLSL

-931 YETEM
+931 YETEI

-1023 FNSLLSINKAV
+1023 FNSLLSINKTV

-1043 DYVIVVNVKEAVEDE
+1043 DYVIVVNVKETIEDE
-1058 TNEYYVQLKNITSV
+1058 TNEYYVQLKNITSI

-1092 SKGFYNFNM
+1092 SKGFYNFNL

-1227 FKKDNDETPEEN
+1227 FKKDNYETPEEN

-1340 SIVNIYDVDLDY
+1340 SIINIYDVDLDY

-1404 VPSEDYFNNNGSG
+1404 VPSEDYFNNDGSG

-1511 KIDSWGKHLHFEV
+1511 EIDSWGKHLHFEV

-1664 NDPNKRL
+1664 NDPNKKL

>member
-109 KVVDKIYGTNTSSEE
+109 KVVDKINGTNTSSEE

-169 EEEQKKYMKVFELWL
+169 EEEQVKYMKVFELWL
-184 EKTGFDKIKDE
+184 EKTGFNKIKDE

-203 GNTSIGIDLKYYNVE
+203 GNTSVGIDLKYYNVE
-218 ALNTIYKNNLITSEF
+218 ALNAIYKNNLITSEF
-233 KAFRLQQDAD
+233 KSFRLQQDAD
-243 LKEKVIADE
+243 LKEKVRTDE

-279 SRKLESVTTTI
+279 SKKLESVTTTI
-290 KIPNNCVM
+290 KIPNNCIM

-438 IFNNYLNITKENILN
+438 IYNNYLNITKENLT
-453 AKIEVPYVSKIGDTT
+453 AIEITQTNDFKGVE
-468 DAINKAKNIE
+468 INVNKNN
-478 SKIFLNKKISDIT
+478 FLYKKISEIM
-491 NSFYNSYSWFG
+491 NSYYNSYSWIG
-502 KVFPKEIDNLKISDF
+502 KVFPKEISHLTLMDF
-517 IKSYST
+517 ILSYST
-523 QFTNAYGNLFYA
+523 QFTNAYYKIFNLKTGVN
-535 LLELRSVPDNL
+535 ENL
-546 NVQNKI
+546 NLRNDIDSKI
-552 ESVINYT
+552 KNEIFEKRYD
-559 INPQEG
+559 
-565 YSNREKITSNL
+565 SNFHSYFYFFNDQKFLNGILNQRS
-576 EISTQDI
+576 IS
-583 VYGLLNDK
+583 
-591 AIFKQLIL
+591 KQLNL
-599 SDMNSMYNLM
+599 SDMNAMYNIM
-609 NFFDASYFVYKFTK
+609 NYFDAAFLTQ
-623 NKYLKKPYRI
+623 KYLRKSPFNPRIGKK
-633 SNSDK
+633 NSES
-638 INLSY
+638 IEPSF
-643 LEEIVRPIT
+643 LENIIRPIT

-657 DKINGETG
+657 DKITG
-665 LNKIKRKIFEEFFLR
+665 NSLDNRIYRKIYEEFFLR
-680 IVDLIE
+680 MISI
-686 FIDMSGN
+686 IDVLDINEN
-693 IELMSQKGTFKYHTC
+693 IEIISQKGTFKYHSC
-708 MSFIQKCAG
+708 MNFIQKCAG
-717 EIINSFL
+717 ALIQIFNG
-724 SVLSDGKFIKRITEE
+724 VLSDGKFIKRITEE
-739 IFYDTS
+739 VFFDEK

-751 REEIRLTIK
+751 RETVRL
-760 KIKNEYEAYYKNNKK
+760 KIKEISKEIDYYYKNNNK
-775 NIEFEIYN
+775 NIEFTLYN

-789 TCFNLTENKKGS
+789 TCFNLTENKYGS
-801 LDKLTKNEMLN
+801 IDKIAKNEMLN

-817 TVLCTPML
+817 TVLCAPML
-825 LKSDDRTDTFGLC
+825 IKMDNRTDTFGLC

-849 ISSYNFKLDSEKLF
+849 ISDYNFKLDSEKLF
-863 WQSELKQ
+863 WFSELKQ
-870 QYGNNVDVYNT
+870 QYGNNVDVYNS
-881 DCVYIMRTKYED
+881 DCVYVMRTKYED

-916 RIPRLSL
+916 KIPRLSL

-931 YETEM
+931 YETEI
-936 LEGNNNILSLVEQ
+936 LEGNNGIISLVEQ

-1043 DYVIVVNVKEAVEDE
+1043 DYVIVVNVKETVEDE

-1092 SKGFYNFNM
+1092 SKGFYNFNL

-1216 DESLTSKIKRF
+1216 DESLISKVKRF
-1227 FKKDNDETPEEN
+1227 FKKNTDETPEEN

-1305 SLNRDLNYLATN
+1305 ILNRDLNYLATN

-1340 SIVNIYDVDLDY
+1340 SIINIYDVDLDY

-1361 HSNTISHEGE
+1361 HSNTISHESE
-1371 TEGPNYRK
+1371 EAEGPNYRK
-1379 SYKVVANNLNPG
+1379 SYKVVENNLNPG

-1404 VPSEDYFNNNGSG
+1404 VPSEDYFNNDGSG

-1431 AGADYSHVKA
+1431 AGADYSWVKA

-1488 YNVKIGDKV
+1488 YNVSVGNKV
-1497 KKGQVI
+1497 KKGQII
-1503 GKIGGSGL
+1503 GKIGGSGY
-1511 KIDSWGKHLHFEV
+1511 KINSWGKHLHFEV

-1575 QDTGGTTSSSSYK
+1575 QDNGIPSTSASSYK

-1600 DAANKDYME
+1600 DAANRDYME
-1609 YTVNKL
+1609 YTVEKL

-1629 SGKIVGESIGHG
+1629 SGKIVGESIGYG

-1649 IESIVPKWEYLAYKT
+1649 VESIVPKWEYLAYKT

-1671 EMSESRADEI
+1671 EMSTSRADEI
-1681 LRKGLEYYEN
+1681 LRKGLEHYEN

-1721 NKKFRYV
+1721 NKKFRTV
-1728 YNFVAQGRIEDAV
+1728 YNFVAKGRIEDAV
-1741 KFLLDEE
+1741 NFLLDEE
-1748 DGYYVYDEKHRVI
+1748 DGYYVYDDKNKVI

>member
-109 KVVDKIYGTNTSSEE
+109 KVVDKINGTNTSSEE

-169 EEEQKKYMKVFELWL
+169 EEEQVKYMKVFELWL
-184 EKTGFDKIKDE
+184 EKTGFNKIKDE

-203 GNTSIGIDLKYYNVE
+203 GNTSVGIDLKYYNVE
-218 ALNTIYKNNLITSEF
+218 ALNAIYKNNLITSEF
-233 KAFRLQQDAD
+233 KSFRLQQDAD
-243 LKEKVIADE
+243 LKEKVRTDE

-279 SRKLESVTTTI
+279 SKKLESVTTTI
-290 KIPNNCVM
+290 KIPNNCIM

-438 IFNNYLNITKENILN
+438 IYNNYLNITKENLT
-453 AKIEVPYVSKIGDTT
+453 AIEITQTNDFKGVE
-468 DAINKAKNIE
+468 INVNKNN
-478 SKIFLNKKISDIT
+478 FLYKKISEIM
-491 NSFYNSYSWFG
+491 NSYYNSYSWIG
-502 KVFPKEIDNLKISDF
+502 KVFPKEISHLTVMDF
-517 IKSYST
+517 ILSYST
-523 QFTNAYGNLFYA
+523 QFTNAYYKIFNLKTGVNEN
-535 LLELRSVPDNL
+535 LNLRSEIDSKIKNEIYEKRYDSSFNVAFYYFDDQKFL
-546 NVQNKI
+546 NGILNQR
-552 ESVINYT
+552 S
-559 INPQEG
+559 
-565 YSNREKITSNL
+565 
-576 EISTQDI
+576 IS
-583 VYGLLNDK
+583 
-591 AIFKQLIL
+591 KQLNL
-599 SDMNSMYNLM
+599 SDMNAMYNIM
-609 NFFDASYFVYKFTK
+609 NYFDAAFLTRKS
-623 NKYLKKPYRI
+623 LKKAYVNPRI
-633 SNSDK
+633 GKKNSES
-638 INLSY
+638 IEPSF
-643 LEEIVRPIT
+643 LENVIRPIT

-657 DKINGETG
+657 DKITG
-665 LNKIKRKIFEEFFLR
+665 NSLDNRIYRKIYEEFFLR
-680 IVDLIE
+680 MISI
-686 FIDMSGN
+686 IDVLDINEN
-693 IELMSQKGTFKYHTC
+693 IEIISQKGTFKYYSC
-708 MSFIQKCAG
+708 MNFIQKCASALIQIFNG
-717 EIINSFL
+717 
-724 SVLSDGKFIKRITEE
+724 VLSDGKFIKRITEE
-739 IFYDTS
+739 VFYDEK

-751 REEIRLTIK
+751 RETVRL
-760 KIKNEYEAYYKNNKK
+760 KIKEISKEIDYYYKNNNK
-775 NIEFEIYN
+775 NIEFTLYN

-789 TCFNLTENKKGS
+789 TCFNLTENKYGS
-801 LDKLTKNEMLN
+801 IDKIAKNEMLN

-817 TVLCTPML
+817 TVLCAPML
-825 LKSDDRTDTFGLC
+825 IKMDNRTDTFGLC

-849 ISSYNFKLDSEKLF
+849 ISDYNFKLDSEKLF
-863 WQSELKQ
+863 WFSELKQ
-870 QYGNNVDVYNT
+870 QYGNNVNIYNS
-881 DCVYIMRTKYED
+881 DCVYVMRTKYED

-916 RIPRLSL
+916 KIPRLSL

-931 YETEM
+931 YETEI
-936 LEGNNNILSLVEQ
+936 LEGNNSIISLVEQ

-1043 DYVIVVNVKEAVEDE
+1043 DYVIVVNVKETVEDE

-1092 SKGFYNFNM
+1092 SKGFYNFNL

-1113 GKIRGFIIKPGCEV
+1113 RKIRGFIIKPGCEV

-1216 DESLTSKIKRF
+1216 DESLFSSK
-1227 FKKDNDETPEEN
+1227 DEN

-1244 LRNKKAGI
+1244 LRNKKSGI

-1340 SIVNIYDVDLDY
+1340 SIINIYDVDLDY

-1361 HSNTISHEGE
+1361 HSNTISHEAE

-1379 SYKVVANNLNPG
+1379 SYKVVENNLNPG
-1391 EKREYMLQPCQPL
+1391 EKREYILQPLKPTYISNP
-1404 VPSEDYFNNNGSG
+1404 VFNKEGG
-1417 AWFGVKRNHKLGFH
+1417 AHFGCLRKLKGTNKYGRFH
-1431 AGADYSHVKA
+1431 LGTDYSYNKLK
-1441 EPSKNVYSVAD
+1441 EDKKCYSIAS
-1452 GTVIFVH
+1452 GTVIEAGVSSH
-1459 KYGDNL
+1459 GYGNI
-1465 AGNRVRIKH
+1465 VIIKH
-1474 DDGIITTAYYHLDS
+1474 DDGIIKSAYAHLEK
-1488 YNVKIGDKV
+1488 VFVQTGQKIKSGTPLGIVGKTLSANG
-1497 KKGQVI
+1497 KTFEPKGMP
-1503 GKIGGSGL
+1503 
-1511 KIDSWGKHLHFEV
+1511 KHLHLEIR
-1524 HVKKTP
+1524 VKKTP
-1530 ETLKF
+1530 ETMKF
-1535 FKEQLK
+1535 FNEHFK
-1541 LNKPG
+1541 NNDYD
-1546 HYIRVLN
+1546 HYVEVLN
-1553 KSSDEFYVNP
+1553 VSSEEFYVNP
-1563 ELFLK
+1563 EMFLK
-1568 GQFGIVS
+1568 GQFNIVY
-1575 QDTGGTTSSSSYK
+1575 QDAGGTTSTSSYK

-1600 DAANKDYME
+1600 DAANRDYME

-1629 SGKIVGESIGHG
+1629 SGKIVGESIGYG

-1649 IESIVPKWEYLAYKT
+1649 VESIVPKWEYLAYKT

-1671 EMSESRADEI
+1671 EMSTSRADEI
-1681 LRKGLEYYEN
+1681 LRKGLEHYEN

-1721 NKKFRYV
+1721 NKKFKYV
-1728 YNFVAQGRIEDAV
+1728 YNFVAQGKIEDAV

>member
-109 KVVDKIYGTNTSSEE
+109 KVVDKINGTNTSSEE

-169 EEEQKKYMKVFELWL
+169 EEEQVKYMKTFELWL
-184 EKTGFDKIKDE
+184 EKTGFNKIKDE

-203 GNTSIGIDLKYYNVE
+203 GNTSVGIDLKYYNVE
-218 ALNTIYKNNLITSEF
+218 ALNAIYKNNLITSEF
-233 KAFRLQQDAD
+233 KSFRLQQGADLNEKVRTDEDAD
-243 LKEKVIADE
+243 NV
-252 SADNI
+252 

-268 EDEDFN
+268 EDDDFN

-279 SRKLESVTTTI
+279 SKKLESVTSTI
-290 KIPNNCVM
+290 KIPNNCIM

-426 SKNDKLFGSWLE
+426 SKNDKLFGSFLE
-438 IFNNYLNITKENILN
+438 IYNNYLNITKENLAALEIMPLEN
-453 AKIEVPYVSKIGDTT
+453 YTSFE
-468 DAINKAKNIE
+468 INVNKNN
-478 SKIFLNKKISDIT
+478 FLYKKISEIM
-491 NSFYNSYSWFG
+491 NSYYNSYNWIG
-502 KVFPKEIDNLKISDF
+502 KIFPKEISHLTVMDF
-517 IKSYST
+517 ILSYST
-523 QFTNAYGNLFYA
+523 QFTNAYYKIFNLKTGVNEN
-535 LLELRSVPDNL
+535 LNLRSEIE
-546 NVQNKI
+546 NKI
-552 ESVINYT
+552 KNEVFEKRYD
-559 INPQEG
+559 
-565 YSNREKITSNL
+565 SNFNVMFYYFDDQKF
-576 EISTQDI
+576 
-583 VYGLLNDK
+583 LND
-591 AIFKQLIL
+591 ILNQRSISKQLNL
-599 SDMNSMYNLM
+599 SDMNSMYNIM
-609 NFFDASYFVYKFTK
+609 NYFDAAFLTRKT
-623 NKYLKKPYRI
+623 LKKSYINPRI
-633 SNSDK
+633 GKKNSES
-638 INLSY
+638 IEPSF
-643 LEEIVRPIT
+643 LENVVRPIT

-657 DKINGETG
+657 DKINGNS
-665 LNKIKRKIFEEFFLR
+665 LDNRIYRKIYEEFFLR
-680 IVDLIE
+680 MISIINVLDINE
-686 FIDMSGN
+686 N
-693 IELMSQKGTFKYHTC
+693 IEIISQKGTFKYHSC
-708 MSFIQKCAG
+708 MKFIQKCAG
-717 EIINSFL
+717 ALIQIFNG
-724 SVLSDGKFIKRITEE
+724 VLSDGKFIKRITEE
-739 IFYDTS
+739 VFFD
-745 EITPSM
+745 EEKITPSM
-751 REEIRLTIK
+751 RETVRTRIKEISK
-760 KIKNEYEAYYKNNKK
+760 EFSYYYKNNNK
-775 NIEFEIYN
+775 NIEFTLYN

-789 TCFNLTENKKGS
+789 TCFNLTENKYGAI
-801 LDKLTKNEMLN
+801 DKITKNEMLN

-817 TVLCTPML
+817 TILCTPML
-825 LKSDDRTDTFGLC
+825 LKSDNRTDTFGLC
-838 AETCFGFLGQA
+838 VETCFGFLGQA
-849 ISSYNFKLDSEKLF
+849 ISDYNFKLDSEKLF
-863 WQSELKQ
+863 WFSELKQ
-870 QYGNNVDVYNT
+870 QYGNNVDIYNS
-881 DCVYIMRTKYED
+881 DCVYVMRTKYED

-916 RIPRLSL
+916 KIPRLSL

-931 YETEM
+931 YETEI
-936 LEGNNNILSLVEQ
+936 LEGNNSILSLVEQ

-1010 TLMKARIIANNDP
+1010 TLMKARIISNNDP

-1043 DYVIVVNVKEAVEDE
+1043 DYVIVVNVKETIEDE
-1058 TNEYYVQLKNITSV
+1058 TNEYYVQLKNITSI

-1081 IKTANFTISMS
+1081 IKTANFTISMA
-1092 SKGFYNFNM
+1092 SKGFYNFNL
-1101 NDGAFSIKSMQD
+1101 NDGAFSIKTMQD

-1151 IGNSLMITC
+1151 VGNSLMITC
-1160 ADFTSTL
+1160 ADFASTL

-1184 NMLVTTAPNENEAE
+1184 NMIVTTAPNENEAE
-1198 HNGNDNRHSFS
+1198 HNGYDNRHSFS

-1216 DESLTSKIKRF
+1216 DESLISKTKNF
-1227 FKKDNDETPEEN
+1227 LKKNTDETPEEN

-1279 SAATQI
+1279 SAASQI

-1340 SIVNIYDVDLDY
+1340 SIINIYDVDLDY

-1361 HSNTISHEGE
+1361 HSNTISHESE
-1371 TEGPNYRK
+1371 EVEGPNYRK
-1379 SYKVVANNLNPG
+1379 SYKVVENNLNPG

-1404 VPSEDYFNNNGSG
+1404 VPSEDHFNNNGKG
-1417 AWFGVKRNHKLGFH
+1417 AWFGVKRNHSLGFH
-1431 AGADYSHVKA
+1431 AGADYRYSSA

-1459 KYGDNL
+1459 KYGDNG

-1488 YNVKIGDKV
+1488 YNVSVGNKV

-1511 KIDSWGKHLHFEV
+1511 KMDSWAKHLHFEV

-1575 QDTGGTTSSSSYK
+1575 QDNGIPSSLASSYK
-1588 GQKGKNQFTVDF
+1588 GQKGKDQFTVDF
-1600 DAANKDYME
+1600 DAANKDYFE
-1609 YTVNKL
+1609 YAANKL

-1629 SGKIVGESIGHG
+1629 SGKIVGESIGYG
-1641 FFDAGVMS
+1641 FFDGGVMS

-1671 EMSESRADEI
+1671 EMSKSRADEI

-1704 PNEKA
+1704 PNEKV

-1728 YNFVAQGRIEDAV
+1728 YNFVSQGRIEDAV
-1741 KFLLDEE
+1741 NFLLDKE
-1748 DGYYVYDEKHRVI
+1748 DGYYVYDDKHKEI

>member
-109 KVVDKIYGTNTSSEE
+109 KVVDKINGTNTSSEE

-169 EEEQKKYMKVFELWL
+169 EEEQVKYMKVFELWL
-184 EKTGFDKIKDE
+184 EKTGFNKIKDE

-203 GNTSIGIDLKYYNVE
+203 GNTSVGIDLKYYNVE
-218 ALNTIYKNNLITSEF
+218 ALNAIYKNNLITSEF
-233 KAFRLQQDAD
+233 KSFRLQQDAD
-243 LKEKVIADE
+243 LKEKVRTDE

-279 SRKLESVTTTI
+279 SKKLESVTTTI
-290 KIPNNCVM
+290 KIPNNCIM

-438 IFNNYLNITKENILN
+438 IYNNYLNITKENLT
-453 AKIEVPYVSKIGDTT
+453 AIEITQTNDFKGVE
-468 DAINKAKNIE
+468 INVNKNN
-478 SKIFLNKKISDIT
+478 FLYKKISEIM
-491 NSFYNSYSWFG
+491 NSYYNSYSWIG
-502 KVFPKEIDNLKISDF
+502 KVFPKEISHLTVMDF
-517 IKSYST
+517 ILSYST
-523 QFTNAYGNLFYA
+523 QFTNAYYKIFNLKTGVN
-535 LLELRSVPDNL
+535 ENL
-546 NVQNKI
+546 NLRNDIDSKI
-552 ESVINYT
+552 KNEIFEKRYD
-559 INPQEG
+559 
-565 YSNREKITSNL
+565 SNFHSYFYFFNDQKFLNGILNQRS
-576 EISTQDI
+576 IS
-583 VYGLLNDK
+583 
-591 AIFKQLIL
+591 KQLNL
-599 SDMNSMYNLM
+599 SDMNAMYNIM
-609 NFFDASYFVYKFTK
+609 NYFDAAFLTQ
-623 NKYLKKPYRI
+623 KYLRKSPFNPRIGKK
-633 SNSDK
+633 NSES
-638 INLSY
+638 IEPSF
-643 LEEIVRPIT
+643 LENIIRPIT

-657 DKINGETG
+657 DKITG
-665 LNKIKRKIFEEFFLR
+665 NSLDNRIYRKIYEEFFLR
-680 IVDLIE
+680 MISI
-686 FIDMSGN
+686 IDVLDINEN
-693 IELMSQKGTFKYHTC
+693 IEIISQKGTFKYHSC
-708 MSFIQKCAG
+708 MNFIQKCAG
-717 EIINSFL
+717 ALIQIFNG
-724 SVLSDGKFIKRITEE
+724 VLSDGKFIKRITEE
-739 IFYDTS
+739 VFFDEK

-751 REEIRLTIK
+751 RETVRL
-760 KIKNEYEAYYKNNKK
+760 KIKEISKEIDYYYKNNNK
-775 NIEFEIYN
+775 NIEFTLYN

-789 TCFNLTENKKGS
+789 TCFNLTENKYGS
-801 LDKLTKNEMLN
+801 IDKIAKNEMLN

-817 TVLCTPML
+817 TVLCAPML
-825 LKSDDRTDTFGLC
+825 IKMDNRTDTFGLC

-849 ISSYNFKLDSEKLF
+849 ISDYNFKLDSEKLF
-863 WQSELKQ
+863 WFSELKQ
-870 QYGNNVDVYNT
+870 QYGNNVDVYNS
-881 DCVYIMRTKYED
+881 DCVYVMRTKYED

-916 RIPRLSL
+916 KIPRLSL

-931 YETEM
+931 YETEI
-936 LEGNNNILSLVEQ
+936 LEGNNGIISLVEQ

-1043 DYVIVVNVKEAVEDE
+1043 DYVIVVNVKETVEDE

-1092 SKGFYNFNM
+1092 SKGFYNFNL

-1216 DESLTSKIKRF
+1216 DESLISKVKRF
-1227 FKKDNDETPEEN
+1227 FKKNTDETPEEN

-1340 SIVNIYDVDLDY
+1340 SIINIYDVDLDY

-1361 HSNTISHEGE
+1361 HSNTISHESE
-1371 TEGPNYRK
+1371 EAEGPNYRK
-1379 SYKVVANNLNPG
+1379 SYKVVENNLNPG

-1404 VPSEDYFNNNGSG
+1404 VPSEDYFNNDGSG

-1431 AGADYSHVKA
+1431 AGADYSWVKA

-1488 YNVKIGDKV
+1488 YNVSVGNKV
-1497 KKGQVI
+1497 KKGQII
-1503 GKIGGSGL
+1503 GKIGGSGY
-1511 KIDSWGKHLHFEV
+1511 KINSWGKHLHFEV

-1575 QDTGGTTSSSSYK
+1575 QDNGIPSTSASSYK

-1600 DAANKDYME
+1600 DAANRDYME
-1609 YTVNKL
+1609 YTVEKL

-1629 SGKIVGESIGHG
+1629 SGKIVGESIGYG

-1649 IESIVPKWEYLAYKT
+1649 VESIVPKWEYLAYKT

-1671 EMSESRADEI
+1671 EMSTSRADEI
-1681 LRKGLEYYEN
+1681 LRKGLEHYEN

-1721 NKKFRYV
+1721 NKKFRTV
-1728 YNFVAQGRIEDAV
+1728 YNFVAKGRIEDAV
-1741 KFLLDEE
+1741 NFLLDEE
-1748 DGYYVYDEKHRVI
+1748 DGYYVYDDKNKVI

>member
-109 KVVDKIYGTNTSSEE
+109 KVVDKINGTNTSSEE

-203 GNTSIGIDLKYYNVE
+203 GNTSVGIDLKYYNVE
-218 ALNTIYKNNLITSEF
+218 ALNAIYKNNLITSEF
-233 KAFRLQQDAD
+233 KAFRLQQDVD

-438 IFNNYLNITKENILN
+438 IYNNYLNITKENLT
-453 AKIEVPYVSKIGDTT
+453 AIEITQTNDFKGVE
-468 DAINKAKNIE
+468 INVNKNN
-478 SKIFLNKKISDIT
+478 FLYKKISEIM
-491 NSFYNSYSWFG
+491 NSYYNSYSWIG
-502 KVFPKEIDNLKISDF
+502 KVFPKEISHLTVMDF
-517 IKSYST
+517 ILSYST
-523 QFTNAYGNLFYA
+523 QFTNAYYKIFNLKTGVNEN
-535 LLELRSVPDNL
+535 LNLRSEIDSKIKNEIYEKRYDSSFNVAFYYFDDQKFL
-546 NVQNKI
+546 NGILNQR
-552 ESVINYT
+552 S
-559 INPQEG
+559 
-565 YSNREKITSNL
+565 
-576 EISTQDI
+576 IS
-583 VYGLLNDK
+583 
-591 AIFKQLIL
+591 KQLNL
-599 SDMNSMYNLM
+599 SDMNAMYNIM
-609 NFFDASYFVYKFTK
+609 NYFDAAFLTRKS
-623 NKYLKKPYRI
+623 LKKAYVNPRI
-633 SNSDK
+633 GKKNSES
-638 INLSY
+638 IEPSF
-643 LEEIVRPIT
+643 LENVIRPIT

-657 DKINGETG
+657 DKINGNS
-665 LNKIKRKIFEEFFLR
+665 LDNRIYRKIFEEFFLR
-680 IVDLIE
+680 MISI
-686 FIDMSGN
+686 IDVLDINEN
-693 IELMSQKGTFKYHTC
+693 IEIISQKGTFKYYSC
-708 MSFIQKCAG
+708 MNFIQKCASALIQIFNG
-717 EIINSFL
+717 
-724 SVLSDGKFIKRITEE
+724 VLSDGKFIKRITEE
-739 IFYDTS
+739 VFYDEK

-751 REEIRLTIK
+751 RETVRL
-760 KIKNEYEAYYKNNKK
+760 KIKEISKEIDYYYKNNNK
-775 NIEFEIYN
+775 NIEFTLYN

-789 TCFNLTENKKGS
+789 TCFNLTENKYGS
-801 LDKLTKNEMLN
+801 IDKIAKNEMLN

-817 TVLCTPML
+817 TVLCAPML
-825 LKSDDRTDTFGLC
+825 IKMDNRTDTFGLC
-838 AETCFGFLGQA
+838 VETCFGFLGQA
-849 ISSYNFKLDSEKLF
+849 ISDYNFKLDSEKLF
-863 WQSELKQ
+863 WFSELKQ
-870 QYGNNVDVYNT
+870 QYGNNVDVYNS
-881 DCVYIMRTKYED
+881 DCVYVMRTKYED

-916 RIPRLSL
+916 KIPRLSL

-931 YETEM
+931 YETEI
-936 LEGNNNILSLVEQ
+936 LEGNNSILSLVEQ

-1043 DYVIVVNVKEAVEDE
+1043 DYVIVVNVKEAIEDE
-1058 TNEYYVQLKNITSV
+1058 TNEYYVQLKNITSI

-1216 DESLTSKIKRF
+1216 DESLFSSK
-1227 FKKDNDETPEEN
+1227 DEN
-1239 DFLEA
+1239 VFLEA

-1340 SIVNIYDVDLDY
+1340 SVINIYDVDLDY

-1441 EPSKNVYSVAD
+1441 EPSKNVYSVAN

-1575 QDTGGTTSSSSYK
+1575 QDTGGTASSSSYK

-1728 YNFVAQGRIEDAV
+1728 YNFVVQGRIEDAV
-1741 KFLLDEE
+1741 NFLLDKE
-1748 DGYYVYDEKHRVI
+1748 DGYYVYDDKHKEI

>member
-109 KVVDKIYGTNTSSEE
+109 KVVDKINGTNTSSEE

-169 EEEQKKYMKVFELWL
+169 EEEQVKYMKTFELWL
-184 EKTGFDKIKDE
+184 EKTGFNKIKDE

-203 GNTSIGIDLKYYNVE
+203 GNTSVGIDLKYYNIE
-218 ALNTIYKNNLITSEF
+218 ALNAIYKNNLITSEF
-233 KAFRLQQDAD
+233 KSFRLQQGADLNEKVRTDEDAD
-243 LKEKVIADE
+243 NV
-252 SADNI
+252 

-268 EDEDFN
+268 EDEDFE

-279 SRKLESVTTTI
+279 SKKLESVTSTI
-290 KIPNNCVM
+290 KIPNNCIM

-426 SKNDKLFGSWLE
+426 SKNDKLFGSFLE
-438 IFNNYLNITKENILN
+438 IYNNYLNITKENLAALEITPLEN
-453 AKIEVPYVSKIGDTT
+453 YTSFE
-468 DAINKAKNIE
+468 INVNKNN
-478 SKIFLNKKISDIT
+478 FLYKKISEIM
-491 NSFYNSYSWFG
+491 NSYYNSYNWIG
-502 KVFPKEIDNLKISDF
+502 KIFPKEISHLTVMDF
-517 IKSYST
+517 ILSYST
-523 QFTNAYGNLFYA
+523 QFTNAYYKIFNLKTGVNEN
-535 LLELRSVPDNL
+535 LNLRSEIE
-546 NVQNKI
+546 NKI
-552 ESVINYT
+552 KNEVFEKRYD
-559 INPQEG
+559 
-565 YSNREKITSNL
+565 SNFNVMFYYFDDQKF
-576 EISTQDI
+576 
-583 VYGLLNDK
+583 LND
-591 AIFKQLIL
+591 ILNQRSISKQLNL
-599 SDMNSMYNLM
+599 SDMNSMYNIM
-609 NFFDASYFVYKFTK
+609 NYFDAAFLTRKT
-623 NKYLKKPYRI
+623 LKKSYINPRI
-633 SNSDK
+633 GKKNSES
-638 INLSY
+638 IEPSF
-643 LEEIVRPIT
+643 LENVVRPIT

-657 DKINGETG
+657 DKINGNS
-665 LNKIKRKIFEEFFLR
+665 LDNRIYRKIYEEFFLR
-680 IVDLIE
+680 MISIINVLDINE
-686 FIDMSGN
+686 N
-693 IELMSQKGTFKYHTC
+693 IEIISQKGTFKYHSC
-708 MSFIQKCAG
+708 MKFIQKCAG
-717 EIINSFL
+717 ALIQIFNG
-724 SVLSDGKFIKRITEE
+724 VLSDGKFIKRITEE
-739 IFYDTS
+739 VFFD
-745 EITPSM
+745 EEKITPSM
-751 REEIRLTIK
+751 RETVRTRIKEISK
-760 KIKNEYEAYYKNNKK
+760 EFSYYYKNNNK
-775 NIEFEIYN
+775 NIEFTLYN

-789 TCFNLTENKKGS
+789 TCFNLTENKYGAI
-801 LDKLTKNEMLN
+801 DKITKNEMLN

-817 TVLCTPML
+817 TILCTPML
-825 LKSDDRTDTFGLC
+825 LKSDNRTDTFGLC
-838 AETCFGFLGQA
+838 VETCFGFLGQA
-849 ISSYNFKLDSEKLF
+849 ISDYNFKLDSEKLF
-863 WQSELKQ
+863 WFSELKQ
-870 QYGNNVDVYNT
+870 QYGNNIDIYNS
-881 DCVYIMRTKYED
+881 DCVYVMRTKYED

-916 RIPRLSL
+916 KIPRLSL

-931 YETEM
+931 YETEI
-936 LEGNNNILSLVEQ
+936 LEGNNSILSLVEQ

-1010 TLMKARIIANNDP
+1010 TLMKARIISNNDP

-1043 DYVIVVNVKEAVEDE
+1043 DYVIVVNVKETIEDE
-1058 TNEYYVQLKNITSV
+1058 TNEYYVQLKNITSI

-1081 IKTANFTISMS
+1081 IKTANFTISMA

-1101 NDGAFSIKSMQD
+1101 NDGAFSIKTMQD

-1151 IGNSLMITC
+1151 VGNSLMITC
-1160 ADFTSTL
+1160 ADFASTL

-1184 NMLVTTAPNENEAE
+1184 NMIVTTAPNENEAE
-1198 HNGNDNRHSFS
+1198 RNGNDNIYSFS

-1216 DESLTSKIKRF
+1216 DESFLSKVNRF
-1227 FKKDNDETPEEN
+1227 FKRNTDDIPEEN

-1340 SIVNIYDVDLDY
+1340 SIINIYDVDLDY

-1361 HSNTISHEGE
+1361 HSNTISHEKE

-1391 EKREYMLQPCQPL
+1391 EKREYILQPLKPTYISN
-1404 VPSEDYFNNNGSG
+1404 PIFNKEGG
-1417 AWFGVKRNHKLGFH
+1417 AHFGCLRKLKGTNKYGRFH
-1431 AGADYSHVKA
+1431 LGTDYSYNKLK
-1441 EPSKNVYSVAD
+1441 EDKNCYSIAN
-1452 GTVIFVH
+1452 GTVIEAGISSH
-1459 KYGDNL
+1459 GYGNM
-1465 AGNRVRIKH
+1465 VIIKH
-1474 DDGIITTAYYHLDS
+1474 DDGIIKSAYAHLEK
-1488 YNVKIGDKV
+1488 VFVQTGQKIKSGTPLGIVGKTLSAN
-1497 KKGQVI
+1497 
-1503 GKIGGSGL
+1503 GKIFEPKGMA
-1511 KIDSWGKHLHFEV
+1511 KHLHLEIR
-1524 HVKKTP
+1524 VKKTP

-1535 FKEQLK
+1535 FNERFKK
-1541 LNKPG
+1541 NDYD
-1546 HYIRVLN
+1546 HYVEVLN
-1553 KSSDEFYVNP
+1553 VSSEEFYVNP
-1563 ELFLK
+1563 ELFLT
-1568 GQFGIVS
+1568 GQFNVVY
-1575 QDTGGTTSSSSYK
+1575 QDTGIPGGSSSSYK

-1600 DAANKDYME
+1600 DAADKDYME

-1649 IESIVPKWEYLAYKT
+1649 VESIVPKWEYLAYKT
-1664 NDPNKRL
+1664 KDPNKRL

-1721 NKKFRYV
+1721 NKKFRYI

-1741 KFLLDEE
+1741 KFLLDPE
-1748 DGYYVYDEKHRVI
+1748 DGYYIYDDKHKVI

>member
-109 KVVDKIYGTNTSSEE
+109 KVVDKINGTNTSSEE
-124 RFSKIHKRF
+124 RFGKIHKRF

-218 ALNTIYKNNLITSEF
+218 ALNAIYKNNLITSEF

-243 LKEKVIADE
+243 LKEKVRTDE

-290 KIPNNCVM
+290 KIPNNCIM

-306 NIANIPIKGNSLMEK
+306 NIANIPIKGNSLIEK

-438 IFNNYLNITKENILN
+438 IYNNYLNITKENLT
-453 AKIEVPYVSKIGDTT
+453 AIEVTQTNDFKGVE
-468 DAINKAKNIE
+468 INVNKNN
-478 SKIFLNKKISDIT
+478 FLYKKISEIM
-491 NSFYNSYSWFG
+491 NSYYNSYSWIG
-502 KVFPKEIDNLKISDF
+502 KVFPKEISHLTVMDF
-517 IKSYST
+517 VLSYST
-523 QFTNAYGNLFYA
+523 QFTNAHYKIFNLKTGVNEN
-535 LLELRSVPDNL
+535 LNLRSEIDSKIKNEIYEKRYDSSFNAAFYYFDDQKFL
-546 NVQNKI
+546 NGILNQR
-552 ESVINYT
+552 S
-559 INPQEG
+559 
-565 YSNREKITSNL
+565 
-576 EISTQDI
+576 IS
-583 VYGLLNDK
+583 
-591 AIFKQLIL
+591 KQLNL
-599 SDMNSMYNLM
+599 SDMNAMYNIM
-609 NFFDASYFVYKFTK
+609 NYFDAAFLTRKS
-623 NKYLKKPYRI
+623 LKKAYVNPRI
-633 SNSDK
+633 GKKNSES
-638 INLSY
+638 IEPSF
-643 LEEIVRPIT
+643 LENVIRPIT

-657 DKINGETG
+657 DKINGNS
-665 LNKIKRKIFEEFFLR
+665 LDNRIYRKIFEEFFLR
-680 IVDLIE
+680 MISI
-686 FIDMSGN
+686 IDVLDINEN
-693 IELMSQKGTFKYHTC
+693 IEIISQKGTFKYYSC
-708 MSFIQKCAG
+708 MNFIQKCAG
-717 EIINSFL
+717 ALIQIFNG
-724 SVLSDGKFIKRITEE
+724 VLSDGKFIKRITEE
-739 IFYDTS
+739 VFFDEK

-751 REEIRLTIK
+751 REAVRL
-760 KIKNEYEAYYKNNKK
+760 KIKEISKEIDYYYKNNNK
-775 NIEFEIYN
+775 NIEFTLYN

-789 TCFNLTENKKGS
+789 TCFNLTENKYGS
-801 LDKLTKNEMLN
+801 IDKIAKNEMLN

-817 TVLCTPML
+817 TVLCAPML
-825 LKSDDRTDTFGLC
+825 IKMDNRTDTFGLC
-838 AETCFGFLGQA
+838 VETCFGFLGQA
-849 ISSYNFKLDSEKLF
+849 ISDYNFKLDSEKLF
-863 WQSELKQ
+863 WFSELKQ
-870 QYGNNVDVYNT
+870 QYGNNVDIYNS
-881 DCVYIMRTKYED
+881 DCVYVMRTKYED

-916 RIPRLSL
+916 KIPRLSL

-931 YETEM
+931 YETEI
-936 LEGNNNILSLVEQ
+936 LEGNNSIISLVEQ

-1043 DYVIVVNVKEAVEDE
+1043 DYVIVVNVKETVEDE

-1092 SKGFYNFNM
+1092 SKGFYNFNL

-1216 DESLTSKIKRF
+1216 DESLFSSK
-1227 FKKDNDETPEEN
+1227 DEN

-1244 LRNKKAGI
+1244 LRNKKSGI

-1340 SIVNIYDVDLDY
+1340 SIINIYDVDLDY

-1361 HSNTISHEGE
+1361 HSNTISHEVE

-1379 SYKVVANNLNPG
+1379 SYKVVENNLNPG
-1391 EKREYMLQPCQPL
+1391 EKREYILQPLKPTYISNP
-1404 VPSEDYFNNNGSG
+1404 VFNKEGG
-1417 AWFGVKRNHKLGFH
+1417 AHFGCLRKLKGTNKYGRFH
-1431 AGADYSHVKA
+1431 LGTDYSYNKLK
-1441 EPSKNVYSVAD
+1441 EDKKCYSIAS
-1452 GTVIFVH
+1452 GTVIEAGVSSH
-1459 KYGDNL
+1459 GYGNM
-1465 AGNRVRIKH
+1465 VIIKH
-1474 DDGIITTAYYHLDS
+1474 DDGIIKSAYAHLEK
-1488 YNVKIGDKV
+1488 VFVQTGQKIKSGTPLGIVGKTLSANG
-1497 KKGQVI
+1497 KTFEPKGMP
-1503 GKIGGSGL
+1503 
-1511 KIDSWGKHLHFEV
+1511 KHLHLEIR
-1524 HVKKTP
+1524 VKKTP
-1530 ETLKF
+1530 ETMKF
-1535 FKEQLK
+1535 FNEHFKK
-1541 LNKPG
+1541 NDYD
-1546 HYIRVLN
+1546 HYVEVLN
-1553 KSSDEFYVNP
+1553 VSSEEFYVNP

-1568 GQFGIVS
+1568 GQFSIVY
-1575 QDTGGTTSSSSYK
+1575 QDTGVVTSASSYK

-1600 DAANKDYME
+1600 DAANRDYME
-1609 YTVNKL
+1609 YTVEKL

-1629 SGKIVGESIGHG
+1629 SGKIVGESIGYG

-1649 IESIVPKWEYLAYKT
+1649 VESIVPKWEYLAYKT

-1671 EMSESRADEI
+1671 EMSTSRADEI
-1681 LRKGLEYYEN
+1681 LRKGLEHYEN

-1721 NKKFRYV
+1721 NKKFKYV
-1728 YNFVAQGRIEDAV
+1728 YNFVAQGKIEDAV

>member
-109 KVVDKIYGTNTSSEE
+109 KVVDKINGTNTSSEE

-169 EEEQKKYMKVFELWL
+169 EEEQVKYMKVFELWL

-218 ALNTIYKNNLITSEF
+218 ALNAIYKNNLITSEF
-233 KAFRLQQDAD
+233 KSFRLQQDAD
-243 LKEKVIADE
+243 LKEKVRTDE

-279 SRKLESVTTTI
+279 SKKLESVTTTI
-290 KIPNNCVM
+290 KIPNNCIM

-401 NGYRYERESLINN
+401 NGYRYELESLINN

-426 SKNDKLFGSWLE
+426 SKNDKLFGSLLE
-438 IFNNYLNITKENILN
+438 IYNNYLNITKENLAALEITPKDN
-453 AKIEVPYVSKIGDTT
+453 YTSFEVKT
-468 DAINKAKNIE
+468 NKNN
-478 SKIFLNKKISDIT
+478 FLYKKISEIM
-491 NSFYNSYSWFG
+491 NSYYNSYSWIG
-502 KVFPKEIDNLKISDF
+502 KIFPKEISHLTVMDF
-517 IKSYST
+517 ILSYST
-523 QFTNAYGNLFYA
+523 QFTNAYYKIFNLKTGVNEN
-535 LLELRSVPDNL
+535 LNLRSEIDSKIKNEIYEKRYDSSFNVAFYYFDDQKFL
-546 NVQNKI
+546 NGILNQR
-552 ESVINYT
+552 S
-559 INPQEG
+559 
-565 YSNREKITSNL
+565 
-576 EISTQDI
+576 IS
-583 VYGLLNDK
+583 
-591 AIFKQLIL
+591 KQLNL
-599 SDMNSMYNLM
+599 SDMNAMYNIM
-609 NFFDASYFVYKFTK
+609 NYFDAAFLTRKS
-623 NKYLKKPYRI
+623 LKKAYVNPRI
-633 SNSDK
+633 GKKNSES
-638 INLSY
+638 IEPSF
-643 LEEIVRPIT
+643 LENVIRPIT

-657 DKINGETG
+657 DKINGNS
-665 LNKIKRKIFEEFFLR
+665 LDNRIYRKIFEEFFLR
-680 IVDLIE
+680 MISI
-686 FIDMSGN
+686 IDVLDINEN
-693 IELMSQKGTFKYHTC
+693 IEIISQKGTFKYYSC
-708 MSFIQKCAG
+708 MNFIQKCASALIQIFNG
-717 EIINSFL
+717 
-724 SVLSDGKFIKRITEE
+724 VLSDGKFIKRITEE
-739 IFYDTS
+739 VFYDEK

-751 REEIRLTIK
+751 RETVRL
-760 KIKNEYEAYYKNNKK
+760 KIKEISKEIDYYYKNNNK
-775 NIEFEIYN
+775 NIEFTLYN

-789 TCFNLTENKKGS
+789 TCFNLTENKYGS
-801 LDKLTKNEMLN
+801 IDKIAKNEMLN

-817 TVLCTPML
+817 TVLCAPML
-825 LKSDDRTDTFGLC
+825 IKMDNRTDTFGLC

-849 ISSYNFKLDSEKLF
+849 ISDYNFKLDSEKLF
-863 WQSELKQ
+863 WFSELKQ
-870 QYGNNVDVYNT
+870 QYGNNVDVYNS
-881 DCVYIMRTKYED
+881 DCVYVMRTKYED

-916 RIPRLSL
+916 KIPRLSL

-931 YETEM
+931 YETEI
-936 LEGNNNILSLVEQ
+936 LEGNNGIISLVEQ

-1043 DYVIVVNVKEAVEDE
+1043 DYVIVVNVKETIEDE

-1198 HNGNDNRHSFS
+1198 RNGNDNINSFS

-1227 FKKDNDETPEEN
+1227 FKKDNDEVPEEN

-1340 SIVNIYDVDLDY
+1340 SIINIYDVDLDY

-1361 HSNTISHEGE
+1361 HSNTISHESE
-1371 TEGPNYRK
+1371 EAEGPNYRK
-1379 SYKVVANNLNPG
+1379 SYKVVENNLNPG

-1404 VPSEDYFNNNGSG
+1404 VPSEDYFNNDGSG

-1431 AGADYSHVKA
+1431 AGADYSWVKA
-1441 EPSKNVYSVAD
+1441 ESSKNVYSVAD

-1488 YNVKIGDKV
+1488 YNVSVGNKV

-1503 GKIGGSGL
+1503 GKIGGSGY
-1511 KIDSWGKHLHFEV
+1511 KINSWGKHLHFEV

-1575 QDTGGTTSSSSYK
+1575 QDNGIPSTSASSYK
-1588 GQKGKNQFTVDF
+1588 GQKGTNQFTVDF

-1609 YTVNKL
+1609 YTVEKL

-1629 SGKIVGESIGHG
+1629 SGKIVGESIGYG

-1649 IESIVPKWEYLAYKT
+1649 VESIVPKWEYLAYKT

-1671 EMSESRADEI
+1671 EMSTSRADEI
-1681 LRKGLEYYEN
+1681 LRKGLEHYEN

-1721 NKKFRYV
+1721 NKKFRTV
-1728 YNFVAQGRIEDAV
+1728 YNFVAKGRIEDAV
-1741 KFLLDEE
+1741 NFLLDEE
-1748 DGYYVYDEKHRVI
+1748 DGYYVYDDKNKVI

>member
-109 KVVDKIYGTNTSSEE
+109 KVVDKINGTNTSSEE

-153 GYDVNMN
+153 GYDINMN

-169 EEEQKKYMKVFELWL
+169 EEEQVKYMKVFELWL

-195 IAEQTNKL
+195 ISEQTNKL
-203 GNTSIGIDLKYYNVE
+203 GNTSVGIDLKYYNVE
-218 ALNTIYKNNLITSEF
+218 ALNAIYKNNLITSEF
-233 KAFRLQQDAD
+233 KSFRLQQDAD
-243 LKEKVIADE
+243 LKEKVRTDE

-279 SRKLESVTTTI
+279 SKKLESVTTTI
-290 KIPNNCVM
+290 KIPNNCIM

-438 IFNNYLNITKENILN
+438 IYNNYLNITKENLTALEITPKDN
-453 AKIEVPYVSKIGDTT
+453 YTSFEVKT
-468 DAINKAKNIE
+468 NKNN
-478 SKIFLNKKISDIT
+478 FLYKKISEIM
-491 NSFYNSYSWFG
+491 NSYYNSYSWIG
-502 KVFPKEIDNLKISDF
+502 KIFPKEISHLTVMDF
-517 IKSYST
+517 ILSYST
-523 QFTNAYGNLFYA
+523 QFTNAHYKIFNLKTGVNEN
-535 LLELRSVPDNL
+535 LNLRSEIDS
-546 NVQNKI
+546 KI
-552 ESVINYT
+552 KNEIY
-559 INPQEG
+559 
-565 YSNREKITSNL
+565 EKRYDSSFNAAFYYFDD
-576 EISTQDI
+576 QKF
-583 VYGLLNDK
+583 LND
-591 AIFKQLIL
+591 ILNQRSISKQLNL
-599 SDMNSMYNLM
+599 SDMNAMYNIM
-609 NFFDASYFVYKFTK
+609 NYFDAAFLTRKS
-623 NKYLKKPYRI
+623 LKKSYINPRI
-633 SNSDK
+633 GKKNSES
-638 INLSY
+638 IEPSF
-643 LEEIVRPIT
+643 LENVIRPIT

-657 DKINGETG
+657 DKITGES
-665 LNKIKRKIFEEFFLR
+665 LDNRIYRKIYEEFFLR
-680 IVDLIE
+680 MISIINILDINE
-686 FIDMSGN
+686 N
-693 IELMSQKGTFKYHTC
+693 IEIISQKGTFKYYSC
-708 MSFIQKCAG
+708 MNFIQKCASALIQIFNG
-717 EIINSFL
+717 
-724 SVLSDGKFIKRITEE
+724 VLSDGKFIKRITEE
-739 IFYDTS
+739 VFFDEK

-751 REEIRLTIK
+751 REAVRL
-760 KIKNEYEAYYKNNKK
+760 KIKEISKEIDYYYKNNKK

-789 TCFNLTENKKGS
+789 TCFNLTENKYGS
-801 LDKLTKNEMLN
+801 IDKITKNEMLN

-817 TVLCTPML
+817 TVLCAPML

-870 QYGNNVDVYNT
+870 QYGNSVDVYNT
-881 DCVYIMRTKYED
+881 DCVYVMRTKYED

-931 YETEM
+931 YETEI
-936 LEGNNNILSLVEQ
+936 LEGNNSILSLVEQ

-1043 DYVIVVNVKEAVEDE
+1043 DYVIVVNVKETIEDE

-1092 SKGFYNFNM
+1092 SKGFYNFNL

-1216 DESLTSKIKRF
+1216 DESLFSSK
-1227 FKKDNDETPEEN
+1227 DEN

-1340 SIVNIYDVDLDY
+1340 SIINIYDVDLDY

-1361 HSNTISHEGE
+1361 HSNTISHESEE

-1379 SYKVVANNLNPG
+1379 SYKVVENNLNPG
-1391 EKREYMLQPCQPL
+1391 EKREYLLQPLRPTYISNP
-1404 VPSEDYFNNNGSG
+1404 VFIKEGG
-1417 AWFGVKRNHKLGFH
+1417 AHFGCLRKLKGTNKYGRFH
-1431 AGADYSHVKA
+1431 LGTDYSYNKLK
-1441 EPSKNVYSVAD
+1441 EDKSCYSIAS
-1452 GTVIFVH
+1452 GTVIEAGVSSH
-1459 KYGDNL
+1459 GYGNM
-1465 AGNRVRIKH
+1465 VIIKH
-1474 DDGIITTAYYHLDS
+1474 DDGIIKSAYAHLEK
-1488 YNVKIGDKV
+1488 VFVQTGQKIKSGTPLGIVGKTLSANG
-1497 KKGQVI
+1497 KTFEPKGMP
-1503 GKIGGSGL
+1503 
-1511 KIDSWGKHLHFEV
+1511 KHLHLEIR
-1524 HVKKTP
+1524 VKKTS
-1530 ETLKF
+1530 ETMKF
-1535 FKEQLK
+1535 FNEHFKK
-1541 LNKPG
+1541 NDYD
-1546 HYIRVLN
+1546 HYVEVLN
-1553 KSSDEFYVNP
+1553 VSSEEFYVNP

-1568 GQFGIVS
+1568 GQFSIVY
-1575 QDTGGTTSSSSYK
+1575 QDTGVVTSASSYK

-1600 DAANKDYME
+1600 DAANRDYME
-1609 YTVNKL
+1609 YTVEKL

-1629 SGKIVGESIGHG
+1629 SGKIVGESIGYG

-1649 IESIVPKWEYLAYKT
+1649 VESIVPKWEYLAYKT

-1671 EMSESRADEI
+1671 EMSTSRADEI
-1681 LRKGLEYYEN
+1681 LRKGLEHYEN

-1728 YNFVAQGRIEDAV
+1728 YNFVAQGKIEDAV

>member
-70 IYSLFRT
+70 IYSLFRI

-109 KVVDKIYGTNTSSEE
+109 KVVDKINRTNTNSEE

-169 EEEQKKYMKVFELWL
+169 EEEQTKYMKVFELWL

-218 ALNTIYKNNLITSEF
+218 TLNAIYKNNLITSEF
-233 KAFRLQQDAD
+233 KSFRLQQDAD
-243 LKEKVIADE
+243 LKEKVRTDE

-279 SRKLESVTTTI
+279 SKKLESVTTTI

-401 NGYRYERESLINN
+401 NGYRYEHESLINN

-438 IFNNYLNITKENILN
+438 IYNNYLNITKENLTALEITPKDN
-453 AKIEVPYVSKIGDTT
+453 YTSFEVKT
-468 DAINKAKNIE
+468 NKNN
-478 SKIFLNKKISDIT
+478 FLYKKISEIM
-491 NSFYNSYSWFG
+491 NSYYNSYSWIG
-502 KVFPKEIDNLKISDF
+502 KIFPKEISHLTVMDF
-517 IKSYST
+517 VLSYST
-523 QFTNAYGNLFYA
+523 QFTNAHYKIFNLKTGVNEN
-535 LLELRSVPDNL
+535 LNLRSEIDSKIKNEIYEKRYDSSFNAAFYYFDDQKFL
-546 NVQNKI
+546 NGILNQR
-552 ESVINYT
+552 S
-559 INPQEG
+559 
-565 YSNREKITSNL
+565 
-576 EISTQDI
+576 IS
-583 VYGLLNDK
+583 
-591 AIFKQLIL
+591 KQLNL
-599 SDMNSMYNLM
+599 SDMNAMYNIM
-609 NFFDASYFVYKFTK
+609 NYFDAAFLTRKS
-623 NKYLKKPYRI
+623 LKKAYVNPRI
-633 SNSDK
+633 GKKNSES
-638 INLSY
+638 IEPSF
-643 LEEIVRPIT
+643 LENVIRPIT

-657 DKINGETG
+657 DKINGNS
-665 LNKIKRKIFEEFFLR
+665 LDNRIYRKIFEEFFLR
-680 IVDLIE
+680 MISI
-686 FIDMSGN
+686 IDVLDINEN
-693 IELMSQKGTFKYHTC
+693 IEIISQKGTFKYYSC
-708 MSFIQKCAG
+708 MNFIQKCAG
-717 EIINSFL
+717 ALIQIFNG
-724 SVLSDGKFIKRITEE
+724 VLSDGKFIKRITEE
-739 IFYDTS
+739 VFFDEK

-751 REEIRLTIK
+751 REAVRL
-760 KIKNEYEAYYKNNKK
+760 KIKEISKEIDYYYKNNNK
-775 NIEFEIYN
+775 NIEFTLYN

-789 TCFNLTENKKGS
+789 TCFNLTENKYGS
-801 LDKLTKNEMLN
+801 IDKIAKNEMLN

-817 TVLCTPML
+817 TVLCAPML
-825 LKSDDRTDTFGLC
+825 IKMDNRTDTFGLC
-838 AETCFGFLGQA
+838 VETCFGFLGQA
-849 ISSYNFKLDSEKLF
+849 ISDYNFKLDSEKLF
-863 WQSELKQ
+863 WFSELKQ
-870 QYGNNVDVYNT
+870 QYGNNVDIYNS
-881 DCVYIMRTKYED
+881 DCVYVMRTKYED

-916 RIPRLSL
+916 KILRLSL

-931 YETEM
+931 YETEI
-936 LEGNNNILSLVEQ
+936 LEGNNSIISLVEQ

-1043 DYVIVVNVKEAVEDE
+1043 DYVIVVNVKETVEDE

-1092 SKGFYNFNM
+1092 SKGFYNFNL

-1113 GKIRGFIIKPGCEV
+1113 GKIRGFIIKPGCEI

-1216 DESLTSKIKRF
+1216 DESLFSSK
-1227 FKKDNDETPEEN
+1227 DEN

-1244 LRNKKAGI
+1244 LRNKKSGI

-1267 IDTLAQLGSASY
+1267 IDALAQLGSASY

-1340 SIVNIYDVDLDY
+1340 SIINIYDVDLDY

-1361 HSNTISHEGE
+1361 HSNTISHEAE

-1379 SYKVVANNLNPG
+1379 SYKVVENNLNPG
-1391 EKREYMLQPCQPL
+1391 EKREYILQPLKPTYISNP
-1404 VPSEDYFNNNGSG
+1404 VFNKEGG
-1417 AWFGVKRNHKLGFH
+1417 AHFGCLRKLKRTNKYGRFHLGT
-1431 AGADYSHVKA
+1431 DYSYNKLK
-1441 EPSKNVYSVAD
+1441 EDKSCYSIAS
-1452 GTVIFVH
+1452 GTVIEAGVSSH
-1459 KYGDNL
+1459 GYGNM
-1465 AGNRVRIKH
+1465 VIIKH
-1474 DDGIITTAYYHLDS
+1474 DDGIIKSAYAHLEKVF
-1488 YNVKIGDKV
+1488 VKTGQKIKSGTPLGIVGKTLSANG
-1497 KKGQVI
+1497 KTFEPKGMH
-1503 GKIGGSGL
+1503 
-1511 KIDSWGKHLHFEV
+1511 KHLHLEIR
-1524 HVKKTP
+1524 VKKTS
-1530 ETLKF
+1530 ETMKF
-1535 FKEQLK
+1535 FNEHFKK
-1541 LNKPG
+1541 NDYD
-1546 HYIRVLN
+1546 HYVEVLN
-1553 KSSDEFYVNP
+1553 VSSEEFYVNP

-1568 GQFGIVS
+1568 GQFSIVY
-1575 QDTGGTTSSSSYK
+1575 QDTGVVTSASSYK

-1600 DAANKDYME
+1600 DDANRDYME
-1609 YTVNKL
+1609 YTVEKL

-1629 SGKIVGESIGHG
+1629 SGKIVGESIGYG

-1649 IESIVPKWEYLAYKT
+1649 VESIVPKWEYLAYKT

-1671 EMSESRADEI
+1671 EMSTSRADEI
-1681 LRKGLEYYEN
+1681 LRKGLEHYEN

-1728 YNFVAQGRIEDAV
+1728 YNFVAQGKIEDAV

>member
-124 RFSKIHKRF
+124 RFSKIHKHF

-169 EEEQKKYMKVFELWL
+169 EEEQAKYMKVFELWL

-218 ALNTIYKNNLITSEF
+218 ALNAIYKNNLITSEF
-233 KAFRLQQDAD
+233 KSFRLQQDAD
-243 LKEKVIADE
+243 LKEKVRTDE

-438 IFNNYLNITKENILN
+438 IYNNYLNITKENLT
-453 AKIEVPYVSKIGDTT
+453 AIEITQTNDFKGVE
-468 DAINKAKNIE
+468 INVNKNN
-478 SKIFLNKKISDIT
+478 FLYKKISEIM
-491 NSFYNSYSWFG
+491 NSYYNSYSWIG
-502 KVFPKEIDNLKISDF
+502 KVFPKEISHLTVMDF
-517 IKSYST
+517 ILSYST
-523 QFTNAYGNLFYA
+523 QFTNAYYKIFNLKTGVNEN
-535 LLELRSVPDNL
+535 LNLRSEIDSKIKNEIYEKRYDSSFNAAFYYFDDQKFLNDILNQRSISKQLNL
-546 NVQNKI
+546 
-552 ESVINYT
+552 SDINAMYNIMNYFDAAFLT
-559 INPQEG
+559 RKSLKKSYINPRIGKKNSE
-565 YSNREKITSNL
+565 SIEPSFL
-576 EISTQDI
+576 ENVI
-583 VYGLLNDK
+583 
-591 AIFKQLIL
+591 
-599 SDMNSMYNLM
+599 
-609 NFFDASYFVYKFTK
+609 
-623 NKYLKKPYRI
+623 
-633 SNSDK
+633 
-638 INLSY
+638 
-643 LEEIVRPIT
+643 RPIT

-657 DKINGETG
+657 DKITGES
-665 LNKIKRKIFEEFFLR
+665 LDNRIYRKIYEEFFLR
-680 IVDLIE
+680 MISIINILDINE
-686 FIDMSGN
+686 N
-693 IELMSQKGTFKYHTC
+693 IEIISQKGTFKYYSC
-708 MSFIQKCAG
+708 MNFIQKCAG
-717 EIINSFL
+717 ALIQIFNG
-724 SVLSDGKFIKRITEE
+724 VLSDGKFIKRITEE
-739 IFYDTS
+739 VFFDEK

-751 REEIRLTIK
+751 REAVRL
-760 KIKNEYEAYYKNNKK
+760 KIKEISKEIDYYYKNNKK

-789 TCFNLTENKKGS
+789 TCFNLTENKYGS
-801 LDKLTKNEMLN
+801 IDKITKNEMLN

-817 TVLCTPML
+817 TVLCAPML
-825 LKSDDRTDTFGLC
+825 IKMDNRTDTFGLC
-838 AETCFGFLGQA
+838 VETCFGFLGQA
-849 ISSYNFKLDSEKLF
+849 ISDYNFKLDSEKLF

-881 DCVYIMRTKYED
+881 DCIYIMRTKYED

-916 RIPRLSL
+916 KIPRLSL

-931 YETEM
+931 YETEI
-936 LEGNNNILSLVEQ
+936 LEGNNSILSLVEQ

-1000 IGETKETKIN
+1000 IGDKKETKIN

-1023 FNSLLSINKAV
+1023 FNSLLLINKAV

-1058 TNEYYVQLKNITSV
+1058 TNEYYVQLKNITSI

-1184 NMLVTTAPNENEAE
+1184 NMIVTTAPNENEAE
-1198 HNGNDNRHSFS
+1198 HNGTDNRHSFS
-1209 DKKATNK
+1209 DKKATGK
-1216 DESLTSKIKRF
+1216 DESLFSSK
-1227 FKKDNDETPEEN
+1227 DEN

-1340 SIVNIYDVDLDY
+1340 SIINIYDVDLDY

-1361 HSNTISHEGE
+1361 HSNTISHEAE
-1371 TEGPNYRK
+1371 TEGPNYMK
-1379 SYKVVANNLNPG
+1379 SYKVVSNNLNPG
-1391 EKREYMLQPCQPL
+1391 EKREYLLQPCQPL
-1404 VPSEDYFNNNGSG
+1404 VPSEDHFNNDGKG

-1431 AGADYSHVKA
+1431 AGADYSYVKA
-1441 EPSKNVYSVAD
+1441 EASKNVYSVAD

-1488 YNVKIGDKV
+1488 YNVSVGNKV

-1546 HYIRVLN
+1546 HFIRVLN

-1568 GQFGIVS
+1568 GQFSIVS
-1575 QDTGGTTSSSSYK
+1575 QDNGTTSVSTSSYK

-1600 DAANKDYME
+1600 DAANRDYME

-1664 NDPNKRL
+1664 KDPNKRL

-1721 NKKFRYV
+1721 NKKFKYV
-1728 YNFVAQGRIEDAV
+1728 YNFVSQGRIEDAV

-1748 DGYYVYDEKHRVI
+1748 NGYYVYDDKHKVI

>member
-109 KVVDKIYGTNTSSEE
+109 KVVDKINGTNTSLEE
-124 RFSKIHKRF
+124 RFSKIHKSF

-169 EEEQKKYMKVFELWL
+169 EEEQAKYMKVFKLWL

-218 ALNTIYKNNLITSEF
+218 ALNAIYKNNLITSEF
-233 KAFRLQQDAD
+233 KSFRLQQDAD
-243 LKEKVIADE
+243 LKEKVRTDE

-438 IFNNYLNITKENILN
+438 IYNNYLNITKENLT
-453 AKIEVPYVSKIGDTT
+453 AIEITQTNDFKGVE
-468 DAINKAKNIE
+468 INVNKNN
-478 SKIFLNKKISDIT
+478 FLYKKISEIM
-491 NSFYNSYSWFG
+491 NSYYNSYSWIG
-502 KVFPKEIDNLKISDF
+502 KVFPKEISHLTVMDF
-517 IKSYST
+517 ILSYST
-523 QFTNAYGNLFYA
+523 QFTNAYYKIFNLKTGVNEN
-535 LLELRSVPDNL
+535 LNLRSEIDSKIKNEIYEKRYDSSFNVAFYYFDDQKFL
-546 NVQNKI
+546 NGILNQR
-552 ESVINYT
+552 S
-559 INPQEG
+559 
-565 YSNREKITSNL
+565 
-576 EISTQDI
+576 IS
-583 VYGLLNDK
+583 
-591 AIFKQLIL
+591 KQLNL
-599 SDMNSMYNLM
+599 SDMNAMYNIM
-609 NFFDASYFVYKFTK
+609 NYFDAAFLTRKS
-623 NKYLKKPYRI
+623 LKKAYVNPRI
-633 SNSDK
+633 GKKNSES
-638 INLSY
+638 IEPSF
-643 LEEIVRPIT
+643 LENVIRPIT

-657 DKINGETG
+657 DKINGNS
-665 LNKIKRKIFEEFFLR
+665 LDNRIYRKIFEEFFLR
-680 IVDLIE
+680 MISI
-686 FIDMSGN
+686 IDVLDINEN
-693 IELMSQKGTFKYHTC
+693 IEIISQKGTFKYHSC
-708 MSFIQKCAG
+708 INFIQKCAG
-717 EIINSFL
+717 ALIQIFNG
-724 SVLSDGKFIKRITEE
+724 VLSDGKFIKRITEE
-739 IFYDTS
+739 VFFDEK

-751 REEIRLTIK
+751 RESVRLKTKEISKEID
-760 KIKNEYEAYYKNNKK
+760 YYYKNNNK
-775 NIEFEIYN
+775 NIEFTLYN

-789 TCFNLTENKKGS
+789 TCFNLTENKYGS
-801 LDKLTKNEMLN
+801 IDKIAKNEMLN

-817 TVLCTPML
+817 TVLCAPML
-825 LKSDDRTDTFGLC
+825 IKMDNRTDTFGLC

-849 ISSYNFKLDSEKLF
+849 ISDYNFKLDSEKLF
-863 WQSELKQ
+863 WFSELKQ
-870 QYGNNVDVYNT
+870 QYGNNVNIYNS
-881 DCVYIMRTKYED
+881 DCVYVMRTKYED

-916 RIPRLSL
+916 KIPRLSL

-931 YETEM
+931 YETEI
-936 LEGNNNILSLVEQ
+936 LEGNNSIISLVEQ

-1043 DYVIVVNVKEAVEDE
+1043 DYVIVVNVKETVEDE

-1092 SKGFYNFNM
+1092 SKGFYNFNL

-1216 DESLTSKIKRF
+1216 DESLFSSK
-1227 FKKDNDETPEEN
+1227 DEN

-1244 LRNKKAGI
+1244 LRNKKSGI

-1340 SIVNIYDVDLDY
+1340 SIINIYDVDLDY

-1361 HSNTISHEGE
+1361 HSNTISHEAE

-1379 SYKVVANNLNPG
+1379 SYKVVENNLNPG
-1391 EKREYMLQPCQPL
+1391 EKREYILQPLKPTYISNP
-1404 VPSEDYFNNNGSG
+1404 VFNKEGG
-1417 AWFGVKRNHKLGFH
+1417 AHFGCLRKLKGTNKYGRFH
-1431 AGADYSHVKA
+1431 LGTDYSYNKLK
-1441 EPSKNVYSVAD
+1441 EDKKCYSIAS
-1452 GTVIFVH
+1452 GTVIEAGVSSH
-1459 KYGDNL
+1459 GYGNM
-1465 AGNRVRIKH
+1465 VIIKH
-1474 DDGIITTAYYHLDS
+1474 DDGIIKSAYAHLEK
-1488 YNVKIGDKV
+1488 VFVQTGQKIKSGTPLGIVGKTLSANG
-1497 KKGQVI
+1497 KTFEHKGMP
-1503 GKIGGSGL
+1503 
-1511 KIDSWGKHLHFEV
+1511 KHLHLEIR
-1524 HVKKTP
+1524 VKKTP
-1530 ETLKF
+1530 ETMKF
-1535 FKEQLK
+1535 FNEHFKK
-1541 LNKPG
+1541 NDYD
-1546 HYIRVLN
+1546 HYVEVLN
-1553 KSSDEFYVNP
+1553 VSSEEFYVNP

-1568 GQFGIVS
+1568 GQFSIVY
-1575 QDTGGTTSSSSYK
+1575 QDTGVVTSASSYK

-1600 DAANKDYME
+1600 DAANRDYME
-1609 YTVNKL
+1609 YTVEKL

-1629 SGKIVGESIGHG
+1629 SGKIVGESIGYG

-1649 IESIVPKWEYLAYKT
+1649 VESIVPKWEYLAYKT

-1671 EMSESRADEI
+1671 EMSTSRADEI
-1681 LRKGLEYYEN
+1681 LRKGLEHYEN

-1721 NKKFRYV
+1721 NKKFKYV
-1728 YNFVAQGRIEDAV
+1728 YNFVAQGKIEDAV

>member
-63 ELANLAY
+63 ELANLVY

-169 EEEQKKYMKVFELWL
+169 EEEQKKYMRVFELWL

-218 ALNTIYKNNLITSEF
+218 ALNAIYKNNLITSEF
-233 KAFRLQQDAD
+233 KTFRLQQDAD

-453 AKIEVPYVSKIGDTT
+453 TKIEVPYVSKIGDTT
-468 DAINKAKNIE
+468 EAINKAKAVD

-491 NSFYNSYSWFG
+491 NAFYNSYSWFG
-502 KVFPKEIDNLKISDF
+502 KVFPKEIDNLKVSDF

-523 QFTNAYGNLFYA
+523 QFTNAYGNLFYS
-535 LLELRSVPDNL
+535 LFELRSVPDNL
-546 NVQNKI
+546 NVQKKI
-552 ESVINYT
+552 ESVVYSKIQ
-559 INPQEG
+559 PQED
-565 YSNREKITSNL
+565 YEYDENKVL
-576 EISTQDI
+576 EISRQDLI
-583 VYGLLNDK
+583 YGLLNDK
-591 AIFKQLIL
+591 TIFKQLIL
-599 SDMNSMYNLM
+599 SDMNAMYNLM
-609 NFFDASYFVYKFTK
+609 NYFDASYFVYKFTK
-623 NKYLKKPYRI
+623 N
-633 SNSDK
+633 NSKTLYK
-638 INLSY
+638 INYSGKINIGF

-665 LNKIKRKIFEEFFLR
+665 INKIKRKIFEEFFLR

-708 MSFIQKCAG
+708 MSFIQKCAS
-717 EIINSFL
+717 EIVNSFL

-789 TCFNLTENKKGS
+789 TCFNLTENKKGT

-817 TVLCTPML
+817 TVLCVPML

-931 YETEM
+931 YETEI

-1092 SKGFYNFNM
+1092 SKGFYNFNL

-1216 DESLTSKIKRF
+1216 DESLFSSK
-1227 FKKDNDETPEEN
+1227 DEN

-1340 SIVNIYDVDLDY
+1340 SIINIYDVDLDY

-1361 HSNTISHEGE
+1361 HSNTISHESEE

-1379 SYKVVANNLNPG
+1379 SYKVVANDLKPG
-1391 EKREYMLQPCQPL
+1391 EKREYLLQPLRPTYISNP
-1404 VPSEDYFNNNGSG
+1404 VFIKEGG
-1417 AWFGVKRNHKLGFH
+1417 AHFGCLRKLKGTNKYGRFH
-1431 AGADYSHVKA
+1431 LGTDYSYNKLK
-1441 EPSKNVYSVAD
+1441 EDKKCYSIAS
-1452 GTVIFVH
+1452 GTVIEAGVSSH
-1459 KYGDNL
+1459 GYGNM
-1465 AGNRVRIKH
+1465 VIIKH
-1474 DDGIITTAYYHLDS
+1474 DDGIIKSAYAHLEK
-1488 YNVKIGDKV
+1488 VFVQTGQKIKAGTPLGIV
-1497 KKGQVI
+1497 
-1503 GKIGGSGL
+1503 GKTLSSNG
-1511 KIDSWGKHLHFEV
+1511 KTFEPDWMAKHLHLEIR
-1524 HVKKTP
+1524 VKKTP
-1530 ETLKF
+1530 ETMKF
-1535 FKEQLK
+1535 FNERFKK
-1541 LNKPG
+1541 NDYD
-1546 HYIRVLN
+1546 HYVEVLN
-1553 KSSDEFYVNP
+1553 VSSEEFYVNP
-1563 ELFLK
+1563 EMFLK
-1568 GQFGIVS
+1568 GQFNIVY
-1575 QDTGGTTSSSSYK
+1575 QDTGGTTSTSSYK

-1600 DAANKDYME
+1600 DAANRDYME

-1704 PNEKA
+1704 PNEKV

-1721 NKKFRYV
+1721 NKKFKYV
-1728 YNFVAQGRIEDAV
+1728 YNFVSQGRIEDAV
-1741 KFLLDEE
+1741 NFLLDEE
-1748 DGYYVYDEKHRVI
+1748 NGYYVYDDKHKVI